1 MPYDKIDQLYD
12 ALKADGAV
20 SKDRNNFRN
29 VMLAPGKDGYQ
40 NRKRLFDALKADG
53 AVDSNSYEEFAQRL
67 GLHAVKPAER
77 KVQQTATPMTAAER
91 EEFVQGAHEIAQQA
105 QGAQRRMRNVVD
117 YAKGNTGLHAKPVK
131 LGQNKNVVERA
142 AVDPVTGKMRKNFL
156 TETGAEYENRKTAD
170 LEQNAI
176 DDYKERVLHPIE
188 SELNDAYAERDRLA
202 KMASGRGEA
211 LDNTMPA
218 VAFGAGQAM
227 TSGSIHRMSD
237 EEYRQWQAATA
248 ANNERI
254 KTLEAQRDKDKAGFW
269 RGFADSTTDPNTWLF
284 GIPGLADT
292 APLYAT
298 AQKVKNGQRLT
309 ESEKA
314 LLDNT
319 IANRQAHGKYD
330 GERGFLYRAGQ
341 ISAQALPFVA
351 EFLATGGFSG
361 IADIGAKAGSRAA
374 AKYGTNAASKWLIKN
389 TGVLAGDVAA
399 GWAMANTTGAAK
411 TATDVFK
418 RNMGQVSV
426 DGSGAYKLEDGKSI
440 GRSLWEGEAAQTLE
454 YYTERLGEHLQIGN
468 WLAKGAEKL
477 GLSKLSK
484 AINYMNTNKWLEK
497 GGVQD
502 YPSEVFEEEAN
513 IVLNAMLAGDNSISD
528 LWDGKT
534 QADIWGGMALSVG
547 MMNVPKYAGTGYQT
561 AQYYRYKH
569 ATDKAARV
577 AGYQIAPEKWKPLQE
592 TIDGTT
598 NDNMADVVSG
608 IMSDTELR
616 SEDKKA
622 AADYAYNLLKMRGY
636 NMGLMNAT
644 KDEVDSGDQ
653 ADHSA
658 DESFTQGYN
667 SEGSALTDAK
677 TAYELQHQKI
687 AEKYGE
693 DTIAYADDNPVW
705 YLHQL
710 KEQGADEETQADFLA
725 YINAKSAFDGVI
737 QRAQDDLD
745 DRITESSAMIDSRMH
760 RQDGAIHPATMKY
773 KDRKVYVVSGNVV
786 MSDDGTMVDSSQSD
800 DTLIIRDAETGE
812 LEFSDPA
819 SILSVDE
826 TIDPEEEKAAAAEA
840 ITQTFGKERAD
851 QIDGVLSMQQ
861 GDTYNIVDDEG
872 KPHTVQVVQNNGDG
886 SLAVTLDDAQE
897 AIPMTAEQLQTW
909 ADNANVQRVRQQ
921 EEEAATAL
929 HPAKPE
935 AETENGLPTYSI
947 NDEIT
952 LRGEDGLPV
961 RGSVGAEENADGLI
975 EVYTESP
982 VNGKRV
988 NMFTREELD
997 SMLMQYNGEDV
1008 DAGGEVGET
1017 GTAESP
1023 QANTDERSLQ
1033 EGVENAA
1040 QTVAPM
1046 PMTGEGEDAEPDFS
1060 RVAPARAHTYIYNE
1074 AGLNRNEG
1082 DAFVAANLKE
1092 AQKALEKAKKGEP
1105 KMGTSIAKYK
1115 KEQAAYQQIVD
1126 GAQRTVDYWNG
1137 VKAEQDKIVAEESR
1151 MRAEQQAA
1159 ETRQAIGAELQR
1171 KEEEARKATEQ
1182 AEVGTHNVAPAIKEK
1197 WDAVPK
1203 VEGAANEIVLPNGEK
1218 VAGHYVLV
1226 ESGAASPSHNATNE
1240 FTKTEGFPIDENG
1253 QSVNDRDYE
1262 RDKDAQRITREIAG
1276 NYDSRALQSPVVVS
1290 KDGIVLSGNGRTMA
1304 GELAAANNTDGA
1316 YIEHLQKYP
1325 QQYGF
1330 TPEQVQGM
1338 EHPRVLFVPDADMP
1352 YTAETFAKYN
1362 QQEMKGQSKT
1372 EHAVKLGKVVDDAT
1386 FNRIIRLMNQ
1396 YDTLG
1401 DFYADSKATHDAIG
1415 ELQTAGVV
1423 APAQVAE
1430 MFDGDG
1436 ISAQGREM
1444 LENMLIGK
1452 AFESNPDAVRQITAF
1467 KSMRQSVITA
1477 LAEISNNK
1485 ALGDGYSLEKEL
1497 ADAIALVYNA
1507 RNDKYKAGERVSE
1520 YARQGNLFQ
1529 LDDGATV
1536 ADFTNATTMMLADVL
1551 NDNRSTQLKKIL
1563 AVYNHKAAD
1572 SAAGQMDMFSGGV
1585 LTKRDI
1591 LNEVKQLINYGT
1603 EQQQTEAIGQAV
1615 ERRKADSI
1623 QQDGDTRGSG
1633 KGSGID
1639 APVNDGDYTLSD
1651 KKAENGERFYQDA
1664 NGSIDLA
1671 DIPEEVFDKIGKPKA
1686 PFRLTPSMLKHVFD
1700 RHGKE
1705 MGLSQ
1710 ADDAIDFVLDVMD
1723 NFDHVRQGAKNA
1735 IIFSIENSRNRTGRR
1750 AVTILLDSNSGEYYG
1765 IKTSGYE
1772 RIEGLNKK
1780 PLLWE
1785 KGANETSATGV
1796 APANV
1801 TTKEAQQGNGPT
1813 GSASNH
1819 STGSAS
1825 KDSKS
1830 SEIKQKYEDIFAK
1843 AERIARESEVKRKI
1857 TEAEKETD
1865 VTPTEGQKEAG
1876 NYKKGHVTVDGLDVT
1891 IEQPKGSVRRGKD
1904 ADGKEW
1910 ESEMHNTY
1918 GYIKGTEGVDGDHID
1933 IYLSE
1938 NPASGHVFVIDQV
1951 NPKTGEFDEHKV
1963 MYGFPDAESAKQA
1976 YLSNYEDGWQ
1986 GLGSITEVSK
1996 NDFKKWID
2004 SSKRKTKPF
2013 AEYAAVKTQSAN
2025 RVENKSSKDL
2035 SKSEKDVSLQS
2046 KSSEYENSRR
2056 NSQGTGRNRPK
2067 KLGENDA
2074 IGLRLESAGRESE
2087 KANGGSLGERIERE
2101 RAAAEKFAAEHGA
2114 LMSIDDLFSLGDI
2127 GPSGTESD
2135 TYFSRDGYVYK
2146 MNNLMHNPLVSDYL
2160 KRLSFHNK
2168 IFTNTPYELVGFV
2181 KSGKSLYPVVRQES
2195 VDFDRQGTKGEI
2207 SSYMQSLGFVDD
2219 GDGVFHNNEYTVK
2232 DVKPKNVFK
2241 GKDGQLYVVDAEISE
2256 NENNK
2261 ANKESKQKTG
2271 NRLVTDER
2279 YEELKKRMRSKLGQ
2293 LNMGVDPEML
2303 AIGAEMAVY
2312 HIEKGARKF
2321 GEYAMG
2327 MIADLGDAIRP
2338 YLKAF
2343 YNGARDLPEMGGLS
2357 KEMTPYDEVNLFDVA
2372 TIGTKGEELK
2382 PTLLDTAEQIS
2393 NEQTVERN
2401 MNQETKDTN
2410 ETDNIDNGT
2419 YSITKQYNKKKGTQ
2433 IWVVRSNGERT
2444 DRETYLKRKEAAKQN
2459 GDGYWSSFVKGF
2471 VFNSPEDAQSFADDV
2486 FNTQTAGNN
2495 TQKSEEIMRGGFLDK
2510 KQHSG
2515 FETLTSKDEDAG
2527 KKEVEEPSS
2536 SNHIPD
2542 ANKMVDGNNKKNLQ
2556 RSNSIKKKDVSS
2568 QVDNDLFG
2576 DLFNEIE
2583 SKTENNGK
2591 EKRTRTENQIG
2602 DDGILQGE
2610 PVGSWAAD
2618 KNQLD
2623 GNIQESRNERHG
2635 DRRISE
2641 AASQGGLVRAE
2652 RPVGRLQGLEVLKNT
2667 HNNRAE
2673 RGVDYTPK
2681 GIDARIEANIKAI
2694 ELMQQLVESGER
2706 ATPEQMSVLRQFSG
2720 WGGLGKAFNENSR
2733 DWKATETA
2741 KKLRGL
2747 LGNEAYEQANMSRNS
2762 AYYTPA
2768 HIIDALWDTARAVGF
2783 EGGRVLEGSAG
2794 IGNIIGLM
2802 PADMSERSDIH
2813 AVEVDQTTGNILS
2826 LLYPDAHVDV
2836 QGFEQTKVPNG
2847 SIDLAITNVP
2857 FVTGLRVMD
2866 TTGDGD
2872 LSKKFHDIHDFCI
2885 AKNVRKLKEG
2895 GFGIFISSN
2904 GTLDNSQKLRDWVT
2918 GDGGADIVGAFR
2930 LNNETFGGTGAT
2942 SDIIVVR
2949 KRVNGSKSTHAI
2961 DVSTSTGERTA
2972 DYDTGETRK
2981 TKGQE
2986 IPVIKHLSMS
2996 YNKYFMEHPEYM
3008 GGEMH
3013 FGFEKGNTFRPTSKA
3028 LYPTQGIDQNER
3040 LAKWVKSFS
3049 EKGEDVAMTVTP
3061 QADVSIYE
3069 SLGENIKEGSMLLDS
3084 KGKLCVAQFGKTIPL
3099 AVNGNKV
3106 KGRSKEE
3113 CFADYSNIKQA
3124 LEDVLS
3130 YEAEHEDDANL
3141 RPLLEKLN
3149 VAYDHF
3155 VNTYGR
3161 LHKNTSISFLRND
3174 VDYPNIL
3181 ALETFSES
3189 ADKQGNRVQNYG
3201 KAEIFE
3207 KRVVEKEKLP
3217 EPKTINDGIIASI
3230 YQFGRVDVTYLSGKL
3245 GMNEDDIKKDII
3257 SKGLGFENPNSKQ
3270 IEVSYE
3276 YLSGN
3281 VREKLRQALASNE
3294 HGEYDANIK
3303 ALEKVVPMNIPAHL
3317 IDFTLGSSWITPKLY
3332 EDYVKEHTDIDVTL
3346 TNVGGTWFMKAPK
3359 WVNEE
3364 KNRAMGIKSDMLHK
3378 TIMGTSLIEAAIQN
3392 KTITVSETRKKRNG
3406 ETETITDK
3414 DATAAC
3420 ASKIDEIRQEF
3431 KEWARG
3437 KMQANEEMSQKMEHA
3452 YNDMF
3457 NNYVPKAIPDDFVP
3471 EYFGGANHRIKL
3483 RPHQGKAVVR
3493 GTTQPLLLAHEVGT
3507 GKTFTLISTAM
3518 EMRRLGTARKPMIV
3532 VQNATVGQFVASA
3545 KELYPG
3551 AKVLTLEDKDHT
3563 ADGRRNFY
3571 AKIKYND
3578 WDMIVVPQSVFE
3590 RIPDSEERQMAFI
3603 QDKIEEKMLV
3613 LEQMKVADQDEN
3625 SVIARQAQREIDKM
3639 QEQLAALT
3647 DAISDK
3653 RKGKDE
3659 KKSAISRQNAEVKAR
3674 EMLDRATDDVENF
3687 DDMGIDAILV
3697 DEAHE
3702 YKHLGF
3708 ATAMQRGVKGV
3719 DPSFSKKAQGV
3730 YLKAQ
3735 AVLEKN
3741 NGRNVVFATGTPIS
3755 NTAAE
3760 IWTFMRYLMPADTMK
3775 DYGIYYFDDFVRNFG
3790 NLQQMLEFTTSGKFK
3805 ENNRFAGY
3813 VNLPE
3818 LVRIWSGI
3826 TDTVRTDDQKA
3837 LKDKIPDMEGDKAQD
3852 IYLPQTKAL
3861 RSVMKYVKHQ
3871 LSKYEDMSGKEKKE
3885 NSHIP
3890 LTMYGIAKA
3899 AAVDARLVVADA
3911 QDDSNSKTNEA
3922 VRQTLRSLEETK
3934 AYKGT
3939 VALFADNYQNKKSG
3953 FNLYED
3959 IKEKLIAQ
3967 GVPAEQIVIMKSG
3980 MSVKKKL
3987 AIFDKVNNGDVR
3999 VIMGSTFTL
4008 GTGVNIQER
4017 LHTLI
4022 HIDAPNRPM
4031 DYTQRN
4037 GRILRQ
4043 GNIHKDMDKPVRV
4056 LRFGVE
4062 DSLDVTAYQRLKTK
4076 GAIAD
4081 SIMNGQ
4087 QMMAN
4092 SMENRVLEE
4101 DEDVFGDTVAQLS
4114 GSEYA
4119 MLKNQAE
4126 KDVRKYEAKKK
4137 QWEADQTYVHHQ
4149 IPKLE
4154 GQIRE
4159 EQKRFENNRKYLD
4172 IVTSTFDKASVLNIA
4187 IGKQKFTGTDEM
4199 SDFIKDYNK
4208 QIKGVEDELRNSMMS
4223 NKQIRK
4229 LTINFGNIPFEVKTV
4244 ITSEVQEN
4252 NGTLFS
4258 GTRRAMTYSCPTLGI
4273 DDAPV
4278 KQSLLRNALED
4289 IAENVITGNDFRER
4303 IESTENALER
4313 DQNALAQVK
4322 ERDGKPFEFGAE
4334 LEKSKERL
4342 EEYSELMKQE
4352 MEEKEKKYA
4361 EIDAGVDAA
4370 DDVVV
4375 AEEDEENVD
4384 DENLYREADDDTAD
4398 YDFISIIPSVYT
4410 NKQREAYDLRQ
4421 RRRIQ
4426 DTARETAAKLGLGD
4440 KITIMETTDGLTGRK
4455 ARAKGWF
4462 DTETG
4467 KIVIVLAN
4475 HRNSEDVMQTILHE
4489 GVAHYGLRQLF
4500 GSHFDTFLDNVFQNA
4515 DEEVRRT
4522 IVEMTANNGWDFRT
4536 ATEEYLAKLAENTD
4550 FERAMQQ
4557 GWWQRIKQ
4565 LFLNMLHKIGF
4576 DGFTGVE
4583 LSDNELRYIL
4593 WRSYEN
4599 LTEPGHYRSILGQ
4612 AADIDMQSRL
4622 KVGNYEKKE
4631 FQQAGKA
4638 AESRALFRSGEE
4650 RDRAMVRDEYNRM
4663 LDETSHKFTEA
4674 WTDSMVSLKKLQD
4687 AIAKSTGNKIE
4698 DWENAY
4704 MAENAMS
4711 STSQAEI
4718 NTYKATFFKDLVDA
4732 VNKLADES
4740 SYEDVVKYVMA
4751 KHGLER
4757 NEKMAERD
4765 FNAYIKENP
4774 NGTKTI
4780 DYFRNRDYSGL
4791 TALTDTNDVVDAEMM
4806 AAQMVEDFEEHHNVA
4821 ELWQAVNAATKATLV
4836 KSYESGLIKKPE
4848 YEHIRDMFDYYVPLR
4863 GFDETTGDEVYNYF
4877 GGAHGAFNA
4886 PIKAAKGRKSLADDP
4901 FATIGNMAESAIM
4914 QGNRNKMK
4922 QKFLNL
4928 VLNHPSDAVSVNELY
4943 LKYDAVSK
4951 EWNPVFADN
4960 ILPDDDAD
4968 TVEKKISDFNERM
4981 EQLVE
4986 QDAGNYKRGRDAV
4999 DIPYRVLGRQLNE
5012 HQVHVKKNGRDY
5024 VLTING
5030 NPEAAQALN
5039 GQTNPDSTQNP
5050 FYKAFKGIKNF
5061 MAAMFTQ
5068 KNPAFLLGNLS
5079 RDAFYANSMVWV
5091 KEGAN
5096 YAISYNRNW
5105 GKALAHL
5112 GKLIYKQKTGTLD
5125 RRNPLENMFYQFIM
5139 HGGETG
5145 YTFMNSVDDYKDT
5158 IAKMIKESRR
5168 SGWTPKTWIKFL
5180 DNQIDYLGRWAEDAS
5195 RFAAYMTSREM
5206 GRSVERSVWDA
5217 KEITVNFN
5225 KKGAGAKAAGRW
5237 EKGNRLNVLQ
5247 AWTAQSAN
5255 ELYIFWNAGVQGLS
5269 NIARA
5274 GKAHPGKLTAMAMTY
5289 FAAGTLLPML
5299 QSAIASAMGGDDDE
5313 YYNLPEWVRRSNLC
5327 IYTPN
5332 GWVTIPL
5339 PIELRAFYG
5348 LGELLQGQM
5357 SDATNYHSDELTT
5370 KALEQV
5376 SQLLP
5381 IDFMEGG
5388 GGTMAFVPSYAKPF
5402 VENAVNKDWTG
5413 IPIYKKSDYN
5423 KNMPEWTKA
5432 YKSTSPELVAL
5443 ARQLNEI
5450 SGGDKYTKGKID
5462 VNPAE
5467 IEHLFEGY
5475 LGGLGSFVNQTK
5487 KTMMMPFNPNLREMR
5502 NVPIANKFF
5511 KAADERTKDRRITE
5525 EYYRYLDE
5533 YEKTAQKVSGYT
5545 REAKNGIAEYAEK
5558 IDFLFNSPEYERYQI
5573 VKGYKSS
5580 IDKIGQSL
5588 KAAPDDETRAEL
5600 EGAIAEIRKE
5610 AVDVLR
5616 ATEQ

>member
-20 SKDRNNFRN
+20 SKDRKNFRN

-67 GLHAVKPAER
+67 GLHAVKPAGQ
-77 KVQQTATPMTAAER
+77 KAPHAGTPMTGAER
-91 EEFVQGAHEIAQQA
+91 EEFAQGAQGIMQQA
-105 QGAQRRMRNVVD
+105 QGAEHRARNAAD
-117 YAKGNTGLHAKPVK
+117 YAKGNTGLHVKPVAI
-131 LGQNKNVVERA
+131 GRNKKVVERTA
-142 AVDPVTGKMRKNFL
+142 FNPTTGKMGKTYL
-156 TETGAEYENRKTAD
+156 TETGAEHENRGTAD
-170 LEQNAI
+170 LEQNAV
-176 DDYKERVLHPIE
+176 DDYEERVLHPVE

-202 KMASGRGEA
+202 KMASERGET
-211 LDNTMPA
+211 LDNAMPV

-292 APLYAT
+292 ATLYAT
-298 AQKVKNGQRLT
+298 AQKVKKGQPLT

-314 LLDNT
+314 MLDNT
-319 IANRQAHGKYD
+319 IANQQAHGRYD

-351 EFLATGGFSG
+351 EFLATSGYSG
-361 IADIGAKAGSRAA
+361 IANVGANLGSKAA
-374 AKYGTNAASKWLIKN
+374 AKYGTNAASKWLLKN

-411 TATDVFK
+411 TATDVLNRK
-418 RNMGQVSV
+418 MGQVSV
-426 DGSGAYKLEDGKSI
+426 DKNGNYKFEGGKDL
-440 GRSLWEGEAAQTLE
+440 GQSLWEGEAAQTLE

-468 WLAKGAEKL
+468 WLTKGAEKL

-484 AINYMNTNKWLEK
+484 AINYMSTNKWLEK

-513 IVLNAMLAGDNSISD
+513 IVLNAMLVGDNSISD
-528 LWDGKT
+528 LWDEKT

-569 ATDKAARV
+569 ATDKAAKV
-577 AGYQIAPEKWKPLQE
+577 ASYQMDTEKWKSLQAD
-592 TIDGTT
+592 IDGAT

-608 IMSDTELR
+608 IMSDAELQP
-616 SEDKKA
+616 EEKKA

-636 NMGLMNAT
+636 NMGLMNAA
-644 KDEVDSGDQ
+644 KDEAESGEP

-658 DESFTQGYN
+658 DESFNQGYN
-667 SEGSALTDAK
+667 SEGTALTDAK
-677 TAYELQHQKI
+677 TAYELQQQKI

-693 DTIAYADDNPVW
+693 DAAAYADDNPVG

-710 KEQGADEETQADFLA
+710 KEQGADEEVQGDFLA

-745 DRITESSAMIDSRMH
+745 DRITESDAMIDSRMH

-786 MSDDGTMVDSSQSD
+786 MSDDGTMVDNTQSD

-851 QIDGVLSMQQ
+851 QIDGVLPMLQ

-886 SLAVTLDDAQE
+886 SLAVMPDGAQE
-897 AIPMTAEQLQTW
+897 AVPMTAEQLQAW

-921 EEEAATAL
+921 EEKAVAAL
-929 HPAKPE
+929 QPATT
-935 AETENGLPTYSI
+935 ETETGNGQPTYSI

-982 VNGKRV
+982 IKGKKV
-988 NMFTREELD
+988 NMFTRDELD
-997 SMLMQYNGEDV
+997 GMLLQHNGEDV
-1008 DAGGEVGET
+1008 NAGMGVAGVVERPQEGAQESAPENAGKSALQDRT
-1017 GTAESP
+1017 TAE
-1023 QANTDERSLQ
+1023 
-1033 EGVENAA
+1033 
-1040 QTVAPM
+1040 PM
-1046 PMTGEGEDAEPDFS
+1046 PMIGEGEDAEPDFS
-1060 RVAPARAHTYIYNE
+1060 RVDPARAHTYIYNE
-1074 AGLNRNEG
+1074 AGLDREEGNE
-1082 DAFVAANLKE
+1082 FVAANLKE
-1092 AQKALEKAKKGEP
+1092 AQKALDKAKKGEP
-1105 KMGTSIAKYK
+1105 KMGTSIAKYR
-1115 KEQAAYQQIVD
+1115 KEQAAYGQIV
-1126 GAQRTVDYWNG
+1126 GEAQKVVDYWNG

-1151 MRAEQQAA
+1151 VRAEQQAEDTRKAVEA
-1159 ETRQAIGAELQR
+1159 EWQR
-1171 KEEEARKATEQ
+1171 KEAEAQKAAEQ

-1197 WDAVPK
+1197 WDAARK
-1203 VEGAANEIVLPNGEK
+1203 IEGAANEIVLPNGEK
-1218 VAGHYVLV
+1218 VAGRYVLV

-1262 RDKDAQRITREIAG
+1262 RDKDAQRITRNIASD
-1276 NYDSRALQSPVVVS
+1276 YDSRAMQSPVVVS
-1290 KDGIVLSGNGRTMA
+1290 RDGVVLSGNGRTMA
-1304 GELAAANNTDGA
+1304 GELAATNNTDGA

-1497 ADAIALVYNA
+1497 ADAISLVYNA

-1563 AVYNHKAAD
+1563 AVYNHNAAD

-1603 EQQQTEAIGQAV
+1603 EQQTEAIGQAV
-1615 ERRKADSI
+1615 ERRKAESI

-1633 KGSGID
+1633 EESRID
-1639 APVNDGDYTLSD
+1639 APANDGDYTLSD

-1735 IIFSIENSRNRTGRR
+1735 IIFSIENGRSRTGRR

-1857 TEAEKETD
+1857 TEAEKEAD
-1865 VTPTEGQKEAG
+1865 VNPTEAQKEAG

-1933 IYLSE
+1933 IFLSD
-1938 NPASGHVFVIDQV
+1938 NPASGHVFVVDQV

-1963 MYGFPDAESAKQA
+1963 MYGFDSAEEAKQA
-1976 YLSNYEDGWQ
+1976 YLSNYEKGWK
-1986 GLGSITEVSK
+1986 GLGDITEVTK
-1996 NDFKKWID
+1996 EKFKKWVD

-2013 AEYAAVKTQSAN
+2013 AEYRNVKGTSDVNEAATASQRTERTGGKQA
-2025 RVENKSSKDL
+2025 EQKS
-2035 SKSEKDVSLQS
+2035 
-2046 KSSEYENSRR
+2046 
-2056 NSQGTGRNRPK
+2056 
-2067 KLGENDA
+2067 
-2074 IGLRLESAGRESE
+2074 
-2087 KANGGSLGERIERE
+2087 
-2101 RAAAEKFAAEHGA
+2101 
-2114 LMSIDDLFSLGDI
+2114 
-2127 GPSGTESD
+2127 PS
-2135 TYFSRDGYVYK
+2135 
-2146 MNNLMHNPLVSDYL
+2146 
-2160 KRLSFHNK
+2160 
-2168 IFTNTPYELVGFV
+2168 
-2181 KSGKSLYPVVRQES
+2181 
-2195 VDFDRQGTKGEI
+2195 
-2207 SSYMQSLGFVDD
+2207 
-2219 GDGVFHNNEYTVK
+2219 
-2232 DVKPKNVFK
+2232 
-2241 GKDGQLYVVDAEISE
+2241 
-2256 NENNK
+2256 
-2261 ANKESKQKTG
+2261 G

-2279 YEELKKRMRSKLGQ
+2279 ADEIRKRLRAKLLGQ
-2293 LNMGVDPEML
+2293 VNMGIDPEIL
-2303 AIGAEMAVY
+2303 ALGTELAVY

-2321 GEYAMG
+2321 VDYAKAMIEYMGEEV
-2327 MIADLGDAIRP
+2327 RP

-2343 YNGARDLPEMGGLS
+2343 YNGARDLPEMEELANEMSSYDDVHAFNVAVIG
-2357 KEMTPYDEVNLFDVA
+2357 KE
-2372 TIGTKGEELK
+2372 GEEVK
-2382 PTLLDTAEQIS
+2382 PTVFDTAEQIS
-2393 NEQTVERN
+2393 KETTVERN
-2401 MNQETKDTN
+2401 AQEDAKNTIKTAD
-2410 ETDNIDNGT
+2410 IDNDV
-2419 YSITKQYNKKKGTQ
+2419 YSITKQHNSKRDVD
-2433 IWVVRSNGERT
+2433 IWVVRGKERT
-2444 DRETYLKRKEAAKQN
+2444 DKDVYTQRKQIAKEH
-2459 GDGYWSSFVKGF
+2459 GGYYSSFRGVNGF
-2471 VFNSPEDAQSFADDV
+2471 VFNTPEGAQNFANEA
-2486 FNTQTAGNN
+2486 FNMKANEN
-2495 TQKSEEIMRGGFLDK
+2495 YAQKTKEIMHGDSESRTAAPRKIDVTGLLGELNAKGEAKLSD
-2510 KQHSG
+2510 H
-2515 FETLTSKDEDAG
+2515 
-2527 KKEVEEPSS
+2527 EEP
-2536 SNHIPD
+2536 IMVE
-2542 ANKMVDGNNKKNLQ
+2542 NKTNIEEKAKENRQRNSAEKKKN
-2556 RSNSIKKKDVSS
+2556 VSS
-2568 QVDNDLFG
+2568 QVENDLFG
-2576 DLFNEIE
+2576 GLFNENE
-2583 SKTENNGK
+2583 SKSQDNENDH
-2591 EKRTRTENQIG
+2591 RNQIENRKSDNG
-2602 DDGILQGE
+2602 VLQGKS
-2610 PVGSWAAD
+2610 VVDRAAD
-2618 KNQLD
+2618 LQGLD
-2623 GNIQESRNERHG
+2623 GDIQESRNERHG
-2635 DRRISE
+2635 DRELSE
-2641 AASQGGLVRAE
+2641 ATGQGGLVRAE
-2652 RPVGRLQGLEVLKNT
+2652 RSVGRLQGLEPPKNIR
-2667 HNNRAE
+2667 NNHTE
-2673 RGVDYTPK
+2673 RGVDHTPK
-2681 GIDARIEANIKAI
+2681 GLDARIDANIRAI
-2694 ELMQQLVESGER
+2694 ELMQQLMESGER
-2706 ATPEQMSVLRQFSG
+2706 ATPEQMSILRQFSG

-2733 DWKATETA
+2733 DWKITETA

-2768 HIIDALWDTARAVGF
+2768 HIIDTLWDVTRALGF
-2783 EGGRVLEGSAG
+2783 KGGRILEGSAG

-2802 PADMSERSDIH
+2802 PADISERSDIH
-2813 AVEVDQTTGNILS
+2813 AIEVDQTTGNILS

-2836 QGFEQTKVPNG
+2836 QGFEQTKIPNG

-2866 TTGDGD
+2866 ITGDND

-2885 AKNVRKLKEG
+2885 AKNIRKLRDG
-2895 GFGIFISSN
+2895 GIGVFITSN
-2904 GTLDNSQKLRDWVT
+2904 GTLDNSVKLREWIT
-2918 GDGGADIVGAFR
+2918 GDGNTDVIGAFR
-2930 LNNETFGGTGAT
+2930 LNNETFGGTGTT

-2949 KRVNGSKSTHAI
+2949 KRVNGSKGSRAI

-2981 TKGQE
+2981 IKGQE
-2986 IPVIKHLSMS
+2986 VPVVKHLSMT
-2996 YNKYFMEHPEYM
+2996 YNKYFMEHPENM

-3028 LYPTQGIDQNER
+3028 LYPAQGINQNER
-3040 LAKWVKSFS
+3040 LAAWAKSFA
-3049 EKGEDVAMTVTP
+3049 KMKEDVAIGTIS
-3061 QADVSIYE
+3061 QANRSMYE
-3069 SLGENIKEGSMLLDS
+3069 TLGENIKEGSMLLDS
-3084 KGKLCVAQFGKTIPL
+3084 KGKLCMAQFGKAIPL

-3106 KGRSKEE
+3106 KGHTKEE

-3124 LEDVLS
+3124 VADVLS
-3130 YEAEHEDDANL
+3130 YEMEHEDDADL
-3141 RPLLEKLN
+3141 QLQLDRLN
-3149 VAYDHF
+3149 GAYDHF
-3155 VNTYGR
+3155 INAYGH
-3161 LHKNTSISFLRND
+3161 LHRNPSISFLRND

-3189 ADKQGNRVQNYG
+3189 GDKHGNRVQNYG
-3201 KAEIFE
+3201 KAEIFK
-3207 KRVVEKEKLP
+3207 KRVVEKEKQP
-3217 EPKTINDGIIASI
+3217 EPKTIKDGIIASL
-3230 YQFGRVDVTYLSGKL
+3230 YQFGRVDTLYISGKL
-3245 GMNEDDIKKDII
+3245 NMSEDNVKK
-3257 SKGLGFENPNSKQ
+3257 SVVSEGLGFENPDSKQ
-3270 IEVSYE
+3270 MEVSYE

-3281 VREKLRQALASNE
+3281 VREKLQQAQANNE

-3303 ALEKVVPMNIPAHL
+3303 ALEKVIPMNIPAHL
-3317 IDFTLGSSWITPKLY
+3317 IDFTLGSSWIAPKLY

-3346 TNVGGTWFMKAPK
+3346 INAGGTWFMKTPS

-3364 KNRAMGIKSDMLHK
+3364 KNRAMGIKSEVLHK

-3392 KTITVSETRKKRNG
+3392 KTITVSETRKKWNG

-3420 ASKIDEIRQEF
+3420 ASKIDEIRQDF

-3437 KMQANEEMSQKMEHA
+3437 RMQADEDMSQKMERI

-3457 NNYVPKAIPDDFVP
+3457 NNYVPKTIPDEFVP

-3518 EMRRLGTARKPMIV
+3518 EMRRLGTAHKPMIV

-3613 LEQMKVADQDEN
+3613 LEQMKDADPDETN
-3625 SVIARQAQREIDKM
+3625 VVTRQAQKEIDKM
-3639 QEQLAALT
+3639 QEQLATLT

-3653 RKGKDE
+3653 RKDKDE
-3659 KKSAISRQNAEVKAR
+3659 KKAAISRQNAEVKAR

-3741 NGRNVVFATGTPIS
+3741 NGRNVIFATGTPIS

-3760 IWTFMRYLMPADTMK
+3760 IWTFMRYLMSADTMK

-3818 LVRIWSGI
+3818 LVRIWSGVA
-3826 TDTVRTDDQKA
+3826 DTVRTDDQKA
-3837 LKDKIPDMEGDKAQD
+3837 LKDKIPEMEGGKAQD

-3861 RSVMKYVKHQ
+3861 RSVMKYVKLQ
-3871 LSKYEDMSGKEKKE
+3871 LSEYENMSGKEKKE

-3899 AAVDARLVVADA
+3899 AAVDARLVVSDA
-3911 QDDSNSKTNEA
+3911 KDDTHSKTNEA

-3934 AYKGT
+3934 EYKGT

-3959 IKEKLIAQ
+3959 IKKKLVAQ
-3967 GVPAEQIVIMKSG
+3967 GVPVDEIVIMKSG

-3987 AIFDKVNNGDVR
+3987 AIFDKVNNGEVR

-4043 GNIHKDMDKPVRV
+4043 GNLHKDMNKPVRV

-4137 QWEADQTYVHHQ
+4137 QWEADQTYVHYQ
-4149 IPKLE
+4149 IPRLE

-4159 EQKRFENNRKYLD
+4159 ERKRLEDNRKYLD
-4172 IVTSTFDKASVLNIA
+4172 VIASTFGKTSVLDIT
-4187 IGKQKFTGTDEM
+4187 IGKQRFTGVEGM

-4208 QIKGVEDELRNSMMS
+4208 QIKGVEDELRNRMMN

-4229 LTINFGNIPFEVKTV
+4229 LSISFGDIPFEVKTT

-4252 NGTLFS
+4252 NGTLYS
-4258 GTRRAMTYSCPTLGI
+4258 GTRRAMTYSCPILGI

-4289 IAENVITGNDFRER
+4289 IAENVITGNDFREQL
-4303 IESTENALER
+4303 EATENALDR
-4313 DQNALAQVK
+4313 DRKALAQVK
-4322 ERDGKPFEFGAE
+4322 ERDGKPFEFTNE
-4334 LEKSKERL
+4334 LEKSKEHF

-4361 EIDAGVDAA
+4361 EIDA
-4370 DDVVV
+4370 DVNVANDVTV
-4375 AEEDEENVD
+4375 AEEDEDNVD
-4384 DENLYREADDDTAD
+4384 DENRYREVGDMGDGVLELATVSDT
-4398 YDFISIIPSVYT
+4398 YT
-4410 NKQREAYDLRQ
+4410 DKQREEYDLRQ

-4426 DTARETAAKLGLGD
+4426 DAARETASKLGIGD
-4440 KITIMETTDGLTGRK
+4440 RVTMMETADRLTGRRAK
-4455 ARAKGWF
+4455 AKGWF

-4467 KIVIVLAN
+4467 KIVVVLGN
-4475 HRNSEDVMQTILHE
+4475 HRNREDVMQTILHE

-4500 GSHFDTFLDNVFQNA
+4500 GPHFGTFLDNVLLNA
-4515 DEEVRRT
+4515 DEDVRRA
-4522 IVEMTANNGWDFRT
+4522 IVEMAAKYGWDFRT
-4536 ATEEYLAKLAENTD
+4536 ATEEYLAGLAENTD
-4550 FERAMQQ
+4550 FERAMDR
-4557 GWWQRIKQ
+4557 GWFNRIKD
-4565 LFLNMLHKIGF
+4565 LFLKMLHKIGF
-4576 DGFTGVE
+4576 EGFTGVD

-4599 LTEPGHYRSILGQ
+4599 LTEPGRYRSILGE
-4612 AADIDMQSRL
+4612 AADVDMQSRL
-4622 KVGNYEKKE
+4622 KVGNYQV
-4631 FQQAGKA
+4631 QQTGDGDLAAEPAPIGNGVFGPIYDQFRGKA
-4638 AESRALFRSGEE
+4638 KEAIGFLTRKKAGEAVGALHHKDIGDIDLVWGNGKAGLAHILSKHPNVLDGIQDFINEMEVVQSSENRIVIESDSHRAVISKMLGQEKTPQWLLTAYAKKNATGGSSDIDPEPNQGKQNGTAPLQGNSSSAKIGNVLESSKEPDEKVLFRSGEE
-4650 RDRAMVRDEYNRM
+4650 RDRAMARDEYNRM
-4663 LDETSHKFTEA
+4663 LNETSHKFTEA
-4674 WTDSMVSLKKLQD
+4674 WTDSMISLKKLQD
-4687 AIAKSTGNKIE
+4687 AIAKASEGKIE

-4718 NTYKATFFKDLVDA
+4718 NAYKTTFFKDLVDA
-4732 VNKLADES
+4732 VNKLAGES

-4757 NEKMAERD
+4757 NEKMAARD
-4765 FNAYIKENP
+4765 FNAYIKEHP
-4774 NGTKTI
+4774 EGTKTI

-4791 TALTDTNDVVDAEMM
+4791 TALTETDNVVDAEMV
-4806 AAQMVEDFEEHHNVA
+4806 AEQMVKGFEGSHNVTG
-4821 ELWQAVNAATKATLV
+4821 LWQAINAATKATLT
-4836 KSYESGLIKKPE
+4836 KSYESGMIKKPE

-4877 GGAHGAFNA
+4877 GGGHGIFNA
-4886 PIKAAKGRKSLADDP
+4886 PVKAAKGRRSLADDP

-4943 LKYDAVSK
+4943 LKYDAVNK
-4951 EWNPVFADN
+4951 EWIPVFADN

-4968 TVEKKISDFNERM
+4968 TVERKISDFNERM

-4986 QDAGNYKRGRDAV
+4986 HDAGNYKRGRDAV
-4999 DIPYRVLGRQLNE
+4999 DMPYRVLGRQLNE

-5050 FYKAFKGIKNF
+5050 FYKAFKATKNF

-5079 RDAFYANSMVWV
+5079 RDAFYANSMIWV

-5096 YAISYNRNW
+5096 YALTYNKNW
-5105 GKALAHL
+5105 GQALIHL
-5112 GKLIYKQKTGTLD
+5112 GKLIYKQKNGTLD
-5125 RRNPLENMFYQFIM
+5125 RNNPIEELFYQFIM

-5145 YTFMNSVDDYKDT
+5145 YTFMNSVEDYKDT
-5158 IAKMIKESRR
+5158 IAKMVKESRR
-5168 SGWTPKTWIKFL
+5168 SGWNPKTWIKFL
-5180 DNQIDYLGRWAEDAS
+5180 DNQIDYLGRWAEDTS

-5225 KKGAGAKAAGRW
+5225 KKGAGANAAGRW

-5289 FAAGTLLPML
+5289 FTAGTLLPML

-5357 SDATNYHSDELTT
+5357 SDATNYHSDELTA

-5388 GGTMAFVPSYAKPF
+5388 GGMMAFVPSYAKPF
-5402 VENAVNKDWTG
+5402 VENAANKDWTG
-5413 IPIYKKSDYN
+5413 VPIYKKSDYN

-5432 YKSTSPELVAL
+5432 YKGTSPELVAL
-5443 ARQLNEI
+5443 ARRLNEI

-5487 KTMMMPFNPNLREMR
+5487 KTMMMPFDPNLREMR

-5511 KAADERTKDRRITE
+5511 KAADERTKDRRVTE
-5525 EYYRYLDE
+5525 EYFRYVDE
-5533 YEKTAQKVSGYT
+5533 YDKTAQKVSGYT
-5545 REAKNGIAEYAEK
+5545 REAKRGIVEYAEK

-5573 VKGYKSS
+5573 LKGYKSS
-5580 IDKIGQSL
+5580 IDKIGQAL
-5588 KAAPDDETRAEL
+5588 KDAPDDETRTEL
-5600 EGAIAEIRKE
+5600 EDAISEIRKE

>member
-20 SKDRNNFRN
+20 SKDRKNFRN

-67 GLHAVKPAER
+67 GLHAVKPAGQ
-77 KVQQTATPMTAAER
+77 KAPHAGTPMTAAER
-91 EEFVQGAHEIAQQA
+91 EEFA
-105 QGAQRRMRNVVD
+105 QGAQGIMQQAQVAEHRARNAAD
-117 YAKGNTGLHAKPVK
+117 YAKGNTGLHVKPVAI
-131 LGQNKNVVERA
+131 GRNKKVVERTA
-142 AVDPVTGKMRKNFL
+142 FNPTTGKIGKTYL
-156 TETGAEYENRKTAD
+156 TETGSEHENRGTAD
-170 LEQNAI
+170 LEQNAV
-176 DDYKERVLHPIE
+176 DDYEERVLHPVE
-188 SELNDAYAERDRLA
+188 SELNNAYAERDRLA
-202 KMASGRGEA
+202 KMASERGET
-211 LDNTMPA
+211 LDNAMPA

-292 APLYAT
+292 ATLYAT
-298 AQKVKNGQRLT
+298 AQKVKKGQPLT

-314 LLDNT
+314 MLDNT
-319 IANRQAHGKYD
+319 IANQQAHGKYD

-351 EFLATGGFSG
+351 EFLATSGYSG
-361 IADIGAKAGSRAA
+361 IANVGSNFGSKAA
-374 AKYGTNAASKWLIKN
+374 AKYGTNAASKWLLKN

-411 TATDVFK
+411 TATDVLNRK
-418 RNMGQVSV
+418 MGQVSV
-426 DGSGAYKLEDGKSI
+426 DKNENYKFEGDKGLGQ
-440 GRSLWEGEAAQTLE
+440 SLWEGEAAQTLE

-484 AINYMNTNKWLEK
+484 AINYMSTNKWLEK

-513 IVLNAMLAGDNSISD
+513 IVLNAMLVGDNSISD

-569 ATDKAARV
+569 ATDKAAKV
-577 AGYQIAPEKWKPLQE
+577 ASYQMDSEKWKSLQAD
-592 TIDGTT
+592 IDGAT

-608 IMSDTELR
+608 IMSDAELQP
-616 SEDKKA
+616 EEKKA

-636 NMGLMNAT
+636 NMGLMNAA
-644 KDEVDSGDQ
+644 KDEADSGEP
-653 ADHSA
+653 ADHFA
-658 DESFTQGYN
+658 DESFNQGYN
-667 SEGSALTDAK
+667 AEGAALTDAK
-677 TAYELQHQKI
+677 TAYELQQQKI

-693 DTIAYADDNPVW
+693 DAIAYADDNPVG

-745 DRITESSAMIDSRMH
+745 DRITESDAMIDSRMH

-786 MSDDGTMVDSSQSD
+786 MSDDGTMVDNTQSD

-851 QIDGVLSMQQ
+851 QIDGVLPMLQ

-886 SLAVTLDDAQE
+886 SLAVMLDGARE
-897 AIPMTAEQLQTW
+897 AVPMTAEQLQAW

-921 EEEAATAL
+921 EEEAVAALQPATT
-929 HPAKPE
+929 
-935 AETENGLPTYSI
+935 ETETGNGRPTYSI

-982 VNGKRV
+982 IKGKKV
-988 NMFTREELD
+988 NMFTRGELD
-997 SMLMQYNGEDV
+997 GMLLQHNGEDV
-1008 DAGGEVGET
+1008 NAGMGVAGDAGVVERPQEDAQESAPANAGKSALQDGT
-1017 GTAESP
+1017 TAE
-1023 QANTDERSLQ
+1023 
-1033 EGVENAA
+1033 
-1040 QTVAPM
+1040 PM
-1046 PMTGEGEDAEPDFS
+1046 PMIGEGEDAEPDFS
-1060 RVAPARAHTYIYNE
+1060 RVDPARAHTYIYNE
-1074 AGLNRNEG
+1074 AGLNREEGNE
-1082 DAFVAANLKE
+1082 FVAANLKE
-1092 AQKALEKAKKGEP
+1092 AQKALDKAKKGEP
-1105 KMGTSIAKYK
+1105 KMGTSIAKYR
-1115 KEQAAYQQIVD
+1115 KEQAAYGQIV
-1126 GAQRTVDYWNG
+1126 GEAQKVVDYWTS

-1151 MRAEQQAA
+1151 VRAEQQAE
-1159 ETRQAIGAELQR
+1159 ETRKAVEAERQR
-1171 KEEEARKATEQ
+1171 KEAEAQKAAEQ

-1197 WDAVPK
+1197 WDAARK
-1203 VEGAANEIVLPNGEK
+1203 IEGAANEIVLPNGEK
-1218 VAGHYVLV
+1218 VAGRYVLV

-1262 RDKDAQRITREIAG
+1262 RDKDAQRITRNIASD
-1276 NYDSRALQSPVVVS
+1276 YDSRAMQSPVVVS
-1290 KDGIVLSGNGRTMA
+1290 RDGVVLSGNGRTMA

-1563 AVYNHKAAD
+1563 AVYNHNAAD

-1615 ERRKADSI
+1615 ERRKAESI

-1633 KGSGID
+1633 EESRID
-1639 APVNDGDYTLSD
+1639 APANDGDYTLSD

-1735 IIFSIENSRNRTGRR
+1735 IIFSIENGRSRTGRR

-1865 VTPTEGQKEAG
+1865 VNPTEGQKEAG

-1933 IYLSE
+1933 IFLSD
-1938 NPASGHVFVIDQV
+1938 NPASGHVFVVDQV

-1963 MYGFPDAESAKQA
+1963 MYGFDSAEEAKQA
-1976 YLSNYEDGWQ
+1976 YLSNYEKGWK
-1986 GLGSITEVSK
+1986 GLGDITEVTK
-1996 NDFKKWID
+1996 EKFKKWVD

-2013 AEYAAVKTQSAN
+2013 AEYRNVKGTSDVNEAATASQRTERTGGKQA
-2025 RVENKSSKDL
+2025 EQKS
-2035 SKSEKDVSLQS
+2035 
-2046 KSSEYENSRR
+2046 
-2056 NSQGTGRNRPK
+2056 
-2067 KLGENDA
+2067 
-2074 IGLRLESAGRESE
+2074 
-2087 KANGGSLGERIERE
+2087 
-2101 RAAAEKFAAEHGA
+2101 
-2114 LMSIDDLFSLGDI
+2114 
-2127 GPSGTESD
+2127 PS
-2135 TYFSRDGYVYK
+2135 
-2146 MNNLMHNPLVSDYL
+2146 
-2160 KRLSFHNK
+2160 
-2168 IFTNTPYELVGFV
+2168 
-2181 KSGKSLYPVVRQES
+2181 
-2195 VDFDRQGTKGEI
+2195 
-2207 SSYMQSLGFVDD
+2207 
-2219 GDGVFHNNEYTVK
+2219 
-2232 DVKPKNVFK
+2232 
-2241 GKDGQLYVVDAEISE
+2241 
-2256 NENNK
+2256 
-2261 ANKESKQKTG
+2261 G

-2279 YEELKKRMRSKLGQ
+2279 ADEIRKRLRAKLLGQ
-2293 LNMGVDPEML
+2293 VNMGIDPEIL
-2303 AIGAEMAVY
+2303 ALGTELAVY

-2321 GEYAMG
+2321 VDYAKAMIEYMGEEV
-2327 MIADLGDAIRP
+2327 RP

-2343 YNGARDLPEMGGLS
+2343 YNGARDLPEMEELANEMSSYDDVHAFNVAVIG
-2357 KEMTPYDEVNLFDVA
+2357 KE
-2372 TIGTKGEELK
+2372 GEEVK
-2382 PTLLDTAEQIS
+2382 PTVFDTAEQIS
-2393 NEQTVERN
+2393 KETTVERN
-2401 MNQETKDTN
+2401 AQEDAKNTIKTADIAN
-2410 ETDNIDNGT
+2410 DV
-2419 YSITKQYNKKKGTQ
+2419 YSITKQHNSKRDVD
-2433 IWVVRSNGERT
+2433 IWVVRGKERT
-2444 DRETYLKRKEAAKQN
+2444 DKDVYTQRKQIAKEH
-2459 GDGYWSSFVKGF
+2459 GGYYSSFRGVNGF
-2471 VFNSPEDAQSFADDV
+2471 VFNTPEGAQNFANEA
-2486 FNTQTAGNN
+2486 FNMKANEN
-2495 TQKSEEIMRGGFLDK
+2495 YAQKTKEIMHGDSESRTAAPRKIDVTGLLGELNAKGEAKLSD
-2510 KQHSG
+2510 H
-2515 FETLTSKDEDAG
+2515 
-2527 KKEVEEPSS
+2527 EEP
-2536 SNHIPD
+2536 IMVE
-2542 ANKMVDGNNKKNLQ
+2542 NKTNIEEKAKENRQRNSAEKKKN
-2556 RSNSIKKKDVSS
+2556 VSS
-2568 QVDNDLFG
+2568 QVENDLFG
-2576 DLFNEIE
+2576 GLFNENE
-2583 SKTENNGK
+2583 SKSQDNENNH
-2591 EKRTRTENQIG
+2591 RNQIENRKSDNG
-2602 DDGILQGE
+2602 VLQGKS
-2610 PVGSWAAD
+2610 VVDRAAD
-2618 KNQLD
+2618 LQGLD
-2623 GNIQESRNERHG
+2623 GDIQESRNERHG
-2635 DRRISE
+2635 DRELSE
-2641 AASQGGLVRAE
+2641 ATGQGGLVRAE
-2652 RPVGRLQGLEVLKNT
+2652 RSVGRLQGLEPPKNIR
-2667 HNNRAE
+2667 NNHTE
-2673 RGVDYTPK
+2673 RGVDHTPK
-2681 GIDARIEANIKAI
+2681 GLDARIDANIRAI
-2694 ELMQQLVESGER
+2694 ELMQQLMESGER
-2706 ATPEQMSVLRQFSG
+2706 ATPEQMSILRQFSG

-2733 DWKATETA
+2733 DWKVTETA

-2768 HIIDALWDTARAVGF
+2768 HIIDTLWDVTRALGF
-2783 EGGRVLEGSAG
+2783 KGGRILEGSAG

-2802 PADMSERSDIH
+2802 PADISERSDIH
-2813 AVEVDQTTGNILS
+2813 AIEVDQTTGNILS

-2836 QGFEQTKVPNG
+2836 QGFEQTKIPNG

-2866 TTGDGD
+2866 ITGDND

-2885 AKNVRKLKEG
+2885 AKNIRKLRDG
-2895 GFGIFISSN
+2895 GIGVFITSN
-2904 GTLDNSQKLRDWVT
+2904 GTLDNSVKLREWIT
-2918 GDGGADIVGAFR
+2918 GDGNTDVIGAFR
-2930 LNNETFGGTGAT
+2930 LNNETFGGTGTT

-2949 KRVNGSKSTHAI
+2949 KRVNGSKGSRAI

-2981 TKGQE
+2981 IKGQE
-2986 IPVIKHLSMS
+2986 VPVVKHLSMT
-2996 YNKYFMEHPEYM
+2996 YNKYFMEHPENM

-3028 LYPTQGIDQNER
+3028 LYPAQGINQNER
-3040 LAKWVKSFS
+3040 LAAWAKSFA
-3049 EKGEDVAMTVTP
+3049 KMKEDVAIGTIS
-3061 QADVSIYE
+3061 QANRSMYE
-3069 SLGENIKEGSMLLDS
+3069 TLGENIKEGSMLLDS
-3084 KGKLCVAQFGKTIPL
+3084 KGKLCMAQFGKAIPL

-3106 KGRSKEE
+3106 KGHTKEE

-3124 LEDVLS
+3124 VADVLS
-3130 YEAEHEDDANL
+3130 YEMEHEDDADL
-3141 RPLLEKLN
+3141 QLQLDRLN
-3149 VAYDHF
+3149 GAYDHF
-3155 VNTYGR
+3155 INAYGH
-3161 LHKNTSISFLRND
+3161 LHRNPSISFLRND

-3189 ADKQGNRVQNYG
+3189 GDKHGNRVQNYG
-3201 KAEIFE
+3201 KAEIFK
-3207 KRVVEKEKLP
+3207 KRVVEKEKQP
-3217 EPKTINDGIIASI
+3217 EPKTIKDGIIASL
-3230 YQFGRVDVTYLSGKL
+3230 YQFGRVDTLYISGKL
-3245 GMNEDDIKKDII
+3245 NMSEDNVKKSIV
-3257 SKGLGFENPNSKQ
+3257 SEGLGFENPDSKQ
-3270 IEVSYE
+3270 MEVSYE

-3281 VREKLRQALASNE
+3281 VREKLQQAQANNE

-3303 ALEKVVPMNIPAHL
+3303 ALEKVIPMNIPAHL
-3317 IDFTLGSSWITPKLY
+3317 IDFTLGSSWIAPKLY

-3346 TNVGGTWFMKAPK
+3346 INAGGTWFMKTPS

-3364 KNRAMGIKSDMLHK
+3364 KNRAMGIKSEVLHK

-3392 KTITVSETRKKRNG
+3392 KTITVSETRKKWNG

-3420 ASKIDEIRQEF
+3420 VSKIDEIRQDF

-3437 KMQANEEMSQKMEHA
+3437 RMQADEDMSQKMERI

-3457 NNYVPKAIPDDFVP
+3457 NNYVPKTIPDEFVP

-3518 EMRRLGTARKPMIV
+3518 EMRRLGTAHKPMIV

-3613 LEQMKVADQDEN
+3613 LEQMKDADPDGTN
-3625 SVIARQAQREIDKM
+3625 VITRQAQKEIDKM

-3653 RKGKDE
+3653 RKDKDE
-3659 KKSAISRQNAEVKAR
+3659 KKAAISRQNAEVKAR

-3741 NGRNVVFATGTPIS
+3741 NGRNVIFATGTPIS

-3760 IWTFMRYLMPADTMK
+3760 IWTFMRYLMSADTMK

-3818 LVRIWSGI
+3818 LVRIWSGVA
-3826 TDTVRTDDQKA
+3826 DTVRTDDQKV
-3837 LKDKIPDMEGDKAQD
+3837 LKDKIPEMEGGKAQD

-3861 RSVMKYVKHQ
+3861 RSVMKYVKQQ
-3871 LSKYEDMSGKEKKE
+3871 LSEYENMSGKEKKE

-3899 AAVDARLVVADA
+3899 AAVDARLVVSDA
-3911 QDDSNSKTNEA
+3911 KDDTHSKTNEA

-3934 AYKGT
+3934 EYKGT

-3959 IKEKLIAQ
+3959 IKKKLVAQ
-3967 GVPAEQIVIMKSG
+3967 GVPVDEIVIMKSG

-3987 AIFDKVNNGDVR
+3987 AIFDKVNNGEVR

-4043 GNIHKDMDKPVRV
+4043 GNLHKDMNKPVRV

-4137 QWEADQTYVHHQ
+4137 QWEADQTYVHYQ
-4149 IPKLE
+4149 IPRLE

-4159 EQKRFENNRKYLD
+4159 ERKRLEDNRKYLD
-4172 IVTSTFDKASVLNIA
+4172 VIASTFGKTSVLDIT
-4187 IGKQKFTGTDEM
+4187 IGKQRFTGVEGM

-4208 QIKGVEDELRNSMMS
+4208 QIKGVEDELRNRMMN

-4229 LTINFGNIPFEVKTV
+4229 LSISFGDIPFEVKTT

-4252 NGTLFS
+4252 NGTLYS
-4258 GTRRAMTYSCPTLGI
+4258 GTRRAMTYSCPILGI

-4289 IAENVITGNDFRER
+4289 IAENVITGNDFREQL
-4303 IESTENALER
+4303 EATENALDR
-4313 DQNALAQVK
+4313 DRNALAQVK
-4322 ERDGKPFEFGAE
+4322 ERDGKPFEFANE

-4361 EIDAGVDAA
+4361 EIDADVNVANGVT
-4370 DDVVV
+4370 V
-4375 AEEDEENVD
+4375 AEEDEDNVD
-4384 DENLYREADDDTAD
+4384 DENRYREVGDMGDGVLELATVSDT
-4398 YDFISIIPSVYT
+4398 YT
-4410 NKQREAYDLRQ
+4410 DKQREEYDLRQ

-4426 DTARETAAKLGLGD
+4426 DAARETASKLGIGD
-4440 KITIMETTDGLTGRK
+4440 RVTMMETADGLTGRRAK
-4455 ARAKGWF
+4455 AKGWF

-4467 KIVIVLAN
+4467 KIVVILGN
-4475 HRNSEDVMQTILHE
+4475 HRNREDVMQTVLHE

-4500 GSHFDTFLDNVFQNA
+4500 GPHFDTFLDNVRRNA
-4515 DEEVRRT
+4515 DEDVRRA
-4522 IVEMTANNGWDFRT
+4522 IVEMAAKHGWDFRT
-4536 ATEEYLAKLAENTD
+4536 ATEEYLAGLAEDTD
-4550 FERAMQQ
+4550 FERAMNR
-4557 GWWQRIKQ
+4557 GWFNRIKD
-4565 LFLNMLHKIGF
+4565 LFLKMLHKIGF
-4576 DGFTGVE
+4576 EGFTDVD

-4599 LTEPGHYRSILGQ
+4599 LTEPGRYRSILGE
-4612 AADIDMQSRL
+4612 AADVDMQSRL
-4622 KVGNYEKKE
+4622 KAGNYQVKQTGDGDLAAEPAPIGNGVFGPIYDQFRGKAKEAIDFLTKKKAGEAVGALHYPGIGDIALVWGNAKAGLQKILKKHPGVLDNLQEIINSMMVVQVSDNRIKLASDTHFAVVSRDWLGKEHTPWLLTAYEKKE
-4631 FQQAGKA
+4631 SSATNNTMDTADTSKGMRNDTATPQDTASSANIGNVL
-4638 AESRALFRSGEE
+4638 ESSKEPDEKVLFRSGEE
-4650 RDRAMVRDEYNRM
+4650 RDRAMARDEYNRM

-4674 WTDSMVSLKKLQD
+4674 WTDSMISLEKLQD
-4687 AIAKSTGNKIE
+4687 AIAKASEGKIE

-4718 NTYKATFFKDLVDA
+4718 NAYKTTFFKDLVDA
-4732 VNKLADES
+4732 VNKLAGES

-4757 NEKMAERD
+4757 NEKMAARD
-4765 FNAYIKENP
+4765 FNAYIKEHP
-4774 NGTKTI
+4774 EGTKTI

-4791 TALTDTNDVVDAEMM
+4791 TALTETDNVVDAEMV
-4806 AAQMVEDFEEHHNVA
+4806 AEQMVKGFEGRHNVT
-4821 ELWQAVNAATKATLV
+4821 ELWQAINAATKATLT
-4836 KSYESGLIKKPE
+4836 KSYESGMIKKPE

-4877 GGAHGAFNA
+4877 GGGHGIFNA
-4886 PIKAAKGRKSLADDP
+4886 PVKAAKGRRSLADDP

-4943 LKYDAVSK
+4943 LKYDAVNK
-4951 EWNPVFADN
+4951 EWIPVFADN

-4968 TVEKKISDFNERM
+4968 TVERKISDFNERM

-4986 QDAGNYKRGRDAV
+4986 HDAGNYKRGRDAV

-5050 FYKAFKGIKNF
+5050 FYKAFKATKNF

-5079 RDAFYANSMVWV
+5079 RDAFYANSMIWV

-5096 YAISYNRNW
+5096 YALTYNKNW
-5105 GKALAHL
+5105 GQALIHL
-5112 GKLIYKQKTGTLD
+5112 GKLIYKQKNGTLD
-5125 RRNPLENMFYQFIM
+5125 RNNPIEELFYQFIM

-5145 YTFMNSVDDYKDT
+5145 YTFMNSVEDYKDT
-5158 IAKMIKESRR
+5158 IAKMVKESRR
-5168 SGWTPKTWIKFL
+5168 SGWNPKTWIKFL
-5180 DNQIDYLGRWAEDAS
+5180 DNQIDYLGRWAEDTS

-5289 FAAGTLLPML
+5289 FTAGTLLPML

-5357 SDATNYHSDELTT
+5357 SDATNYHSDELTA

-5388 GGTMAFVPSYAKPF
+5388 GGMMAFVPSYAKPF
-5402 VENAVNKDWTG
+5402 VENAANKDWTG
-5413 IPIYKKSDYN
+5413 VPIYKKSDYN

-5432 YKSTSPELVAL
+5432 YKGTSPELVAL
-5443 ARQLNEI
+5443 ARRLNEI

-5487 KTMMMPFNPNLREMR
+5487 KTMMMPFDPNLREMR

-5511 KAADERTKDRRITE
+5511 KAADERTKDRRVTE
-5525 EYYRYLDE
+5525 EYFRYVDE
-5533 YEKTAQKVSGYT
+5533 YDKTAQKVSGYT
-5545 REAKNGIAEYAEK
+5545 REARKGIVEYAEK

-5573 VKGYKSS
+5573 LKSYKSS
-5580 IDKIGQSL
+5580 IDKIGQAL
-5588 KAAPDDETRAEL
+5588 KDAPDDETRTEL
-5600 EGAIAEIRKE
+5600 EDAISEIRKE

>member
-20 SKDRNNFRN
+20 SKDRKNFRN
-29 VMLAPGKDGYQ
+29 VMLAPGRDGYQ

-53 AVDSNSYEEFAQRL
+53 AVNSNSYEEFAQRL
-67 GLHAVKPAER
+67 GLHAVKPAGQ
-77 KVQQTATPMTAAER
+77 KAPHAGTPMTAAER
-91 EEFVQGAHEIAQQA
+91 EEFAQDAQGIVQQA
-105 QGAQRRMRNVVD
+105 QGAERRAHNAAD
-117 YAKGNTGLHAKPVK
+117 YTKGNMGLRVKPSG
-131 LGQNKNVVERA
+131 LGFDRKNVVQKGNAFIDSEGNEHNTRAEASITQGKIDEENEKRQDLTGYLDKKAWQSVNTAFDKQHNEQERFKEEHPYLSAFSRAMQMFGGRMSGGQGGNVNQYTPDEAKAGLATLALNQKTRRMEDEGRRYGHTTVLGRVMRGMGAGLSDAGTYDFGISDTGTAVALKQA
-142 AVDPVTGKMRKNFL
+142 AERYEAGK
-156 TETGAEYENRKTAD
+156 ATAD
-170 LEQNAI
+170 DEMLLEAASFNNETAA
-176 DDYKERVLHPIE
+176 K
-188 SELNDAYAERDRLA
+188 YAE
-202 KMASGRGEA
+202 A
-211 LDNTMPA
+211 LGGA
-218 VAFGAGQAM
+218 YGAGQNLVGTASFM
-227 TSGSIHRMSD
+227 AQIASNPASATGK
-237 EEYRQWQAATA
+237 ATA
-248 ANNERI
+248 NKVARI
-254 KTLEAQRDKDKAGFW
+254 VARRAIEKYG
-269 RGFADSTTDPNTWLF
+269 S
-284 GIPGLADT
+284 GLARKAVT
-292 APLYAT
+292 A
-298 AQKVKNGQRLT
+298 
-309 ESEKA
+309 
-314 LLDNT
+314 
-319 IANRQAHGKYD
+319 
-330 GERGFLYRAGQ
+330 
-341 ISAQALPFVA
+341 
-351 EFLATGGFSG
+351 
-361 IADIGAKAGSRAA
+361 
-374 AKYGTNAASKWLIKN
+374 
-389 TGVLAGDVAA
+389 
-399 GWAMANTTGAAK
+399 
-411 TATDVFK
+411 
-418 RNMGQVSV
+418 
-426 DGSGAYKLEDGKSI
+426 
-440 GRSLWEGEAAQTLE
+440 
-454 YYTERLGEHLQIGN
+454 
-468 WLAKGAEKL
+468 LAKGATRL
-477 GLSKLSK
+477 GADALEAGVVTAMYSPTKIVGDYAQRKTGDIYRKEDGTFVFEGREHSDIKALAK
-484 AINYMNTNKWLEK
+484 AINAQNAENLSEMWGDYLPGMGKLGGIVGKGLRKVGAGKIVDAFEHMSTSAWAKTWKDFTERTKWNGTAGE
-497 GGVQD
+497 
-502 YPSEVFEEEAN
+502 YFEEVMN
-513 IVLNAMLAGDNSISD
+513 NVYNAITNGDMTLDSNPQTGVFN
-528 LWDGKT
+528 GKRNLDT
-534 QADIWGGMALSVG
+534 LESVG
-547 MMNVPKYAGTGYQT
+547 LMT
-561 AQYYRYKH
+561 
-569 ATDKAARV
+569 
-577 AGYQIAPEKWKPLQE
+577 
-592 TIDGTT
+592 
-598 NDNMADVVSG
+598 G
-608 IMSDTELR
+608 IMSSIKTGGYMRAKYVAARDQR
-616 SEDKKA
+616 KA
-622 AADYAYNLLKMRGY
+622 DLHARAAFGNERWEAIKEMID
-636 NMGLMNAT
+636 
-644 KDEVDSGDQ
+644 
-653 ADHSA
+653 SA
-658 DESFTQGYN
+658 DDKEMGNVMSKIGNDTLLSDDQKMAVLNYQYRTAVKNGANAQDLKNKLEGNYTQSDEAYDAGYN
-667 SEGSALTDAK
+667 SEGAALTDAK
-677 TAYELQHQKI
+677 TAYELQQQKI

-693 DTIAYADDNPVW
+693 DAIAYADDNPVG

-710 KEQGADEETQADFLA
+710 QQQGADEEVQGDFLA

-745 DRITESSAMIDSRMH
+745 DRITESDAMIDSRMH

-786 MSDDGTMVDSSQSD
+786 MSDDGTMVDNTQSD

-851 QIDGVLSMQQ
+851 QIDGVLPMLQ

-886 SLAVTLDDAQE
+886 SLAVMPDGAQE
-897 AIPMTAEQLQTW
+897 AVPMTAEQLQAW

-921 EEEAATAL
+921 EEEAVAALQPATT
-929 HPAKPE
+929 
-935 AETENGLPTYSI
+935 ETETGNGRPTYSI

-982 VNGKRV
+982 IKGKKV
-988 NMFTREELD
+988 NMFTRDELD
-997 SMLMQYNGEDV
+997 GMLLQHNGEDV
-1008 DAGGEVGET
+1008 NAGMGVAGDAGAVERPQEDAQESAPANAGKSALQDGT
-1017 GTAESP
+1017 TAE
-1023 QANTDERSLQ
+1023 
-1033 EGVENAA
+1033 
-1040 QTVAPM
+1040 PM
-1046 PMTGEGEDAEPDFS
+1046 PMIGEGEDAEPDFS
-1060 RVAPARAHTYIYNE
+1060 RVDPTRAHTYIYNE
-1074 AGLNRNEG
+1074 AGLNREEGNE
-1082 DAFVAANLKE
+1082 FVAANLKE
-1092 AQKALEKAKKGEP
+1092 AQKALDKAKKGEP
-1105 KMGTSIAKYK
+1105 KMGTSIAKYR
-1115 KEQAAYQQIVD
+1115 KEQAAYGQIV
-1126 GAQRTVDYWNG
+1126 GEAQKVVDYWNG

-1151 MRAEQQAA
+1151 VRAEQQAE
-1159 ETRQAIGAELQR
+1159 ETRKAVEAERQR
-1171 KEEEARKATEQ
+1171 KEAEAQKAAEQ

-1197 WDAVPK
+1197 WDAARK
-1203 VEGAANEIVLPNGEK
+1203 IGGAANEIVLPNGEK
-1218 VAGHYVLV
+1218 VAGRYVLV

-1262 RDKDAQRITREIAG
+1262 RDKDAQRITRDIASD
-1276 NYDSRALQSPVVVS
+1276 YDSRAMQSPVVVS
-1290 KDGIVLSGNGRTMA
+1290 RDGVVLSGNGRTMA

-1563 AVYNHKAAD
+1563 AVYNHNAAD

-1615 ERRKADSI
+1615 ERRKAESI

-1633 KGSGID
+1633 KKEPAYRLSDEVDENGRQFVLTSEGKLEFGELGAETGLPPAPIMLSEGIITN
-1639 APVNDGDYTLSD
+1639 PKTNDGYGLVHIE
-1651 KKAENGERFYQDA
+1651 ARHGEQIRNAGYSSVLDF
-1664 NGSIDLA
+1664 I
-1671 DIPEEVFDKIGKPKA
+1671 EEVAKHYEVIKEGKNRDGNQTYMLQLTDKHNNTLMVEMSADGNYWNINTAGIFKTSYGKNRKEVYNRHTTAKQPAGTVGVSQDSEQDGTQKSSSMN
-1686 PFRLTPSMLKHVFD
+1686 TPS
-1700 RHGKE
+1700 
-1705 MGLSQ
+1705 
-1710 ADDAIDFVLDVMD
+1710 
-1723 NFDHVRQGAKNA
+1723 
-1735 IIFSIENSRNRTGRR
+1735 
-1750 AVTILLDSNSGEYYG
+1750 
-1765 IKTSGYE
+1765 TS
-1772 RIEGLNKK
+1772 
-1780 PLLWE
+1780 
-1785 KGANETSATGV
+1785 
-1796 APANV
+1796 
-1801 TTKEAQQGNGPT
+1801 
-1813 GSASNH
+1813 
-1819 STGSAS
+1819 SAS

-1865 VTPTEGQKEAG
+1865 VNPTEAQKEAG

-1918 GYIKGTEGVDGDHID
+1918 GYIKETEGVDGDHID
-1933 IYLSE
+1933 IFLSD
-1938 NPASGHVFVIDQV
+1938 NPASGHVFVVDQV

-1963 MYGFPDAESAKQA
+1963 MYGFDSAEEAKQA
-1976 YLSNYEDGWQ
+1976 YLSNYEKGWK
-1986 GLGSITEVSK
+1986 GLGDITEVTK
-1996 NDFKKWID
+1996 EKFKKWVN

-2013 AEYAAVKTQSAN
+2013 AEYRNVKGTSDVNEAATASQRTERTGGKQA
-2025 RVENKSSKDL
+2025 EQKS
-2035 SKSEKDVSLQS
+2035 
-2046 KSSEYENSRR
+2046 
-2056 NSQGTGRNRPK
+2056 
-2067 KLGENDA
+2067 
-2074 IGLRLESAGRESE
+2074 
-2087 KANGGSLGERIERE
+2087 
-2101 RAAAEKFAAEHGA
+2101 
-2114 LMSIDDLFSLGDI
+2114 
-2127 GPSGTESD
+2127 PS
-2135 TYFSRDGYVYK
+2135 
-2146 MNNLMHNPLVSDYL
+2146 
-2160 KRLSFHNK
+2160 
-2168 IFTNTPYELVGFV
+2168 
-2181 KSGKSLYPVVRQES
+2181 
-2195 VDFDRQGTKGEI
+2195 
-2207 SSYMQSLGFVDD
+2207 
-2219 GDGVFHNNEYTVK
+2219 
-2232 DVKPKNVFK
+2232 
-2241 GKDGQLYVVDAEISE
+2241 
-2256 NENNK
+2256 
-2261 ANKESKQKTG
+2261 G

-2279 YEELKKRMRSKLGQ
+2279 AEEIRKRLRAKLLGQ
-2293 LNMGVDPEML
+2293 VNMGIDPEIL
-2303 AIGAEMAVY
+2303 ALGTELAVY

-2321 GEYAMG
+2321 VDYAKVMIEYMGEEV
-2327 MIADLGDAIRP
+2327 RP

-2343 YNGARDLPEMGGLS
+2343 YNGARDLPEMEELANEMSSYDDVHAFNVAVIG
-2357 KEMTPYDEVNLFDVA
+2357 KE
-2372 TIGTKGEELK
+2372 GEEVK
-2382 PTLLDTAEQIS
+2382 PTVFDTAEQIS
-2393 NEQTVERN
+2393 KETTVERN
-2401 MNQETKDTN
+2401 AQEDAKNTIKTADV
-2410 ETDNIDNGT
+2410 DNDV
-2419 YSITKQYNKKKGTQ
+2419 YSITKQHNSKRDVD
-2433 IWVVRSNGERT
+2433 IWVVRGKERT
-2444 DRETYLKRKEAAKQN
+2444 DKDVYTQRKQIAKKH
-2459 GDGYWSSFVKGF
+2459 GGYYSSFRGVNGF
-2471 VFNSPEDAQSFADDV
+2471 VFNTPEGAQNFANEA
-2486 FNTQTAGNN
+2486 FNIKANEN
-2495 TQKSEEIMRGGFLDK
+2495 YAQKTKEIMHGDSESRTAAPRKIDVTGLLGELNAKGEAKLSD
-2510 KQHSG
+2510 H
-2515 FETLTSKDEDAG
+2515 
-2527 KKEVEEPSS
+2527 EEP
-2536 SNHIPD
+2536 IMVE
-2542 ANKMVDGNNKKNLQ
+2542 NKTNIEEKAKENRQRNSAEKKKN
-2556 RSNSIKKKDVSS
+2556 VSS
-2568 QVDNDLFG
+2568 QVENDLFG
-2576 DLFNEIE
+2576 GLFNENE
-2583 SKTENNGK
+2583 SKSQDNENNH
-2591 EKRTRTENQIG
+2591 RNQIENRKSDNG
-2602 DDGILQGE
+2602 VLQGKS
-2610 PVGSWAAD
+2610 VVDRAAD
-2618 KNQLD
+2618 LQGLD
-2623 GNIQESRNERHG
+2623 GDIQESRNERHR
-2635 DRRISE
+2635 DRELSE
-2641 AASQGGLVRAE
+2641 ATGQGGLVRAE
-2652 RPVGRLQGLEVLKNT
+2652 RSFGRLQGLEPPKNIR
-2667 HNNRAE
+2667 NNHTE
-2673 RGVDYTPK
+2673 RGVDHTPK
-2681 GIDARIEANIKAI
+2681 GLDARIDANIRAI
-2694 ELMQQLVESGER
+2694 ELMQQLMESGER
-2706 ATPEQMSVLRQFSG
+2706 ATPEQMSILCQFSG

-2733 DWKATETA
+2733 DWKVTETA

-2768 HIIDALWDTARAVGF
+2768 HIIDTLWDVTRALGF
-2783 EGGRVLEGSAG
+2783 KGGRILEGSAG

-2813 AVEVDQTTGNILS
+2813 AIEVDQTTGNILS

-2836 QGFEQTKVPNG
+2836 QGFEQTKIPNG

-2866 TTGDGD
+2866 ITGDND

-2885 AKNVRKLKEG
+2885 AKNIRKLRDG
-2895 GFGIFISSN
+2895 GIGVFITSN
-2904 GTLDNSQKLRDWVT
+2904 GTLDNSVKLREWIT
-2918 GDGGADIVGAFR
+2918 GDGNTDVIGAFR
-2930 LNNETFGGTGAT
+2930 LNNETFGGTGTT

-2949 KRVNGSKSTHAI
+2949 KRVNGSKGSRAI

-2981 TKGQE
+2981 IKGQE
-2986 IPVIKHLSMS
+2986 VPVVKHLSMT
-2996 YNKYFMEHPEYM
+2996 YNKYFMEHPENM

-3028 LYPTQGIDQNER
+3028 LYPAQGINQNER
-3040 LAKWVKSFS
+3040 LAAWAKSFA
-3049 EKGEDVAMTVTP
+3049 KMKEDVAIGTIS
-3061 QADVSIYE
+3061 QANRSIYE
-3069 SLGENIKEGSMLLDS
+3069 TLGENIKEGSMLLDS
-3084 KGKLCVAQFGKTIPL
+3084 KGKLCMAQFGKAIPL

-3106 KGRSKEE
+3106 KGHTKEE

-3124 LEDVLS
+3124 VADVLS
-3130 YEAEHEDDANL
+3130 YEMEHEDDADL
-3141 RPLLEKLN
+3141 QLQLDRLN
-3149 VAYDHF
+3149 GAYDHF
-3155 VNTYGR
+3155 INAYGH
-3161 LHKNTSISFLRND
+3161 LHRNPSISFLRND

-3189 ADKQGNRVQNYG
+3189 GDKHGNRVQNYG
-3201 KAEIFE
+3201 KAEIFK
-3207 KRVVEKEKLP
+3207 KRVVEKEKQP
-3217 EPKTINDGIIASI
+3217 EPKTIKDGIIASL
-3230 YQFGRVDVTYLSGKL
+3230 YQFGRVDTLYISSKL
-3245 GMNEDDIKKDII
+3245 NMSEDNVKKSIV
-3257 SKGLGFENPNSKQ
+3257 SEGLGFENPDSKQ
-3270 IEVSYE
+3270 MEVSYE

-3281 VREKLRQALASNE
+3281 VREKLQQAQANNE

-3303 ALEKVVPMNIPAHL
+3303 ALEKVIPMNIPAHL
-3317 IDFTLGSSWITPKLY
+3317 IDFTLGSSWIAPKLY

-3346 TNVGGTWFMKAPK
+3346 INAGGTWFMKTPS

-3364 KNRAMGIKSDMLHK
+3364 KNRAMGIKSEVLHK

-3392 KTITVSETRKKRNG
+3392 KTITVSETRKKWNG
-3406 ETETITDK
+3406 ETETITDE

-3420 ASKIDEIRQEF
+3420 ASKIDEIRQDF

-3437 KMQANEEMSQKMEHA
+3437 RMQADEDMSQKMERI

-3457 NNYVPKAIPDDFVP
+3457 NNYVPKTIPDEFVP

-3518 EMRRLGTARKPMIV
+3518 EMRRLGTAHKPMIV

-3613 LEQMKVADQDEN
+3613 LEQMKDADPDETN
-3625 SVIARQAQREIDKM
+3625 VVTRQAQKEIDKM

-3653 RKGKDE
+3653 RKDKDE
-3659 KKSAISRQNAEVKAR
+3659 KKAAISRQNAEVKAR
-3674 EMLDRATDDVENF
+3674 EMLDRATDDVETF

-3735 AVLEKN
+3735 TVLEKN
-3741 NGRNVVFATGTPIS
+3741 NGRNVIFATGTPIS

-3760 IWTFMRYLMPADTMK
+3760 IWTFMRYLMSADTMK

-3818 LVRIWSGI
+3818 LVRIWSGVA
-3826 TDTVRTDDQKA
+3826 DTVRTDDQKV
-3837 LKDKIPDMEGDKAQD
+3837 LKDKIPEMEGGKAQD

-3861 RSVMKYVKHQ
+3861 RSVMKYVKQQ
-3871 LSKYEDMSGKEKKE
+3871 LSEYENMSGKEKKE

-3899 AAVDARLVVADA
+3899 AAVDARLVVSDA
-3911 QDDSNSKTNEA
+3911 KDDAHSKTNEA

-3934 AYKGT
+3934 EYKGT

-3959 IKEKLIAQ
+3959 IKKKLVAQ
-3967 GVPAEQIVIMKSG
+3967 GIPVDEIVIMKSG

-3987 AIFDKVNNGDVR
+3987 AIFDKVNNGEVR

-4043 GNIHKDMDKPVRV
+4043 GNLHKDMNKPVRV

-4137 QWEADQTYVHHQ
+4137 QWEADQTYVHYQ
-4149 IPKLE
+4149 IPRLE

-4159 EQKRFENNRKYLD
+4159 ERKRLEDNRKYLD
-4172 IVTSTFDKASVLNIA
+4172 VIASTFGKTSVLDIT
-4187 IGKQKFTGTDEM
+4187 IGKQRFTGVEGM

-4208 QIKGVEDELRNSMMS
+4208 QIKGVEDELRNSMMN

-4229 LTINFGNIPFEVKTV
+4229 LSISFGDIPFEVKTT

-4252 NGTLFS
+4252 NGTLYS
-4258 GTRRAMTYSCPTLGI
+4258 GTRRAMTYSCPILGI

-4289 IAENVITGNDFRER
+4289 IAENVITGNDFREQL
-4303 IESTENALER
+4303 EATENALDR
-4313 DQNALAQVK
+4313 DRKALAQVK
-4322 ERDGKPFEFGAE
+4322 ERDGKPFEFTNE

-4361 EIDAGVDAA
+4361 EIDA
-4370 DDVVV
+4370 DVNVANDITV
-4375 AEEDEENVD
+4375 AEEDEDIVD
-4384 DENLYREADDDTAD
+4384 DENRYREVGDMGDGVLELATVSDT
-4398 YDFISIIPSVYT
+4398 YT
-4410 NKQREAYDLRQ
+4410 AKQREEYDLRQ

-4426 DTARETAAKLGLGD
+4426 DAARETASKLGIGD
-4440 KITIMETTDGLTGRK
+4440 RVTMMETADGLTGRRAK
-4455 ARAKGWF
+4455 AKGWF

-4467 KIVIVLAN
+4467 KIVVVLGN
-4475 HRNSEDVMQTILHE
+4475 HRNREDVMQTVLHE

-4500 GSHFDTFLDNVFQNA
+4500 GSHFDTFLDNILLNA
-4515 DEEVRRT
+4515 DEDVRRA
-4522 IVEMTANNGWDFRT
+4522 IVEMAAKYGWDFRT
-4536 ATEEYLAKLAENTD
+4536 ATEEYLAGLAEDTD
-4550 FERAMQQ
+4550 FERAMNR
-4557 GWWQRIKQ
+4557 GWFNRIKD
-4565 LFLNMLHKIGF
+4565 LFLKMLHKIGF
-4576 DGFTGVE
+4576 EGFTGVD

-4599 LTEPGHYRSILGQ
+4599 LTEPGRYRSILGE
-4612 AADIDMQSRL
+4612 AADVDMQSRL
-4622 KVGNYEKKE
+4622 KVGNYQV
-4631 FQQAGKA
+4631 QQTGDGDLAAEPAPIGNGAFGPIYDQFRGKA
-4638 AESRALFRSGEE
+4638 KEAIDFLTRKKAGEAVGALHHKDIGDIDLVWGNGKAGLAHILSKHPNVLDGIQDFINEMEVVQSSENRIVIESDSHRAVISKMLGQEKTPQWLLTAYAKKNATGGSSDIDPEPNQGKQNGTAPLQGNSSSANIGNVLESSKEPDEKVLFRSGEE
-4650 RDRAMVRDEYNRM
+4650 RDRAMARDEYNRM
-4663 LDETSHKFTEA
+4663 LNETSHKFTEA

-4687 AIAKSTGNKIE
+4687 AIAKASEGKIE

-4718 NTYKATFFKDLVDA
+4718 NAYKTTFFKDLVDA
-4732 VNKLADES
+4732 VNKLAGES

-4757 NEKMAERD
+4757 NEKMAARD
-4765 FNAYIKENP
+4765 FNAYIKEHP
-4774 NGTKTI
+4774 EGTKTI

-4791 TALTDTNDVVDAEMM
+4791 TALTETDNVVDAEMV
-4806 AAQMVEDFEEHHNVA
+4806 AEQMVKGFEGSHNVT
-4821 ELWQAVNAATKATLV
+4821 ELWQAINAATKATLT
-4836 KSYESGLIKKPE
+4836 KSYESGMMKKPE

-4863 GFDETTGDEVYNYF
+4863 GFDETTSDEVYNYF
-4877 GGAHGAFNA
+4877 GGGHGIFNA
-4886 PIKAAKGRKSLADDP
+4886 PVKAAKGRRSLADDP

-4943 LKYDAVSK
+4943 LKYDAVNK
-4951 EWNPVFADN
+4951 EWIPVFADN
-4960 ILPDDDAD
+4960 ILPDDDAN
-4968 TVEKKISDFNERM
+4968 TVERKISDFNERM

-4986 QDAGNYKRGRDAV
+4986 HDAGNYKRGRDAV

-5050 FYKAFKGIKNF
+5050 FYKAFKATKNF

-5079 RDAFYANSMVWV
+5079 RDAFYANSMIWV

-5096 YAISYNRNW
+5096 YALTYNKNW
-5105 GKALAHL
+5105 GQALIHL
-5112 GKLIYKQKTGTLD
+5112 GKLIYKQKNGTLD
-5125 RRNPLENMFYQFIM
+5125 RNNPIEELFYQFIM

-5145 YTFMNSVDDYKDT
+5145 YTFMNSVEDYKDT
-5158 IAKMIKESRR
+5158 IAKMVKESRR
-5168 SGWTPKTWIKFL
+5168 SGWNPKTWIKFL
-5180 DNQIDYLGRWAEDAS
+5180 DNQIDYLGRWAEDTS

-5274 GKAHPGKLTAMAMTY
+5274 GKAHPGKLTTMAMTY
-5289 FAAGTLLPML
+5289 FTAGTLLPML

-5357 SDATNYHSDELTT
+5357 SDVTNYHSDELTA

-5388 GGTMAFVPSYAKPF
+5388 GGMMAFVPSYAKPF
-5402 VENAVNKDWTG
+5402 VENAANKDWTG
-5413 IPIYKKSDYN
+5413 VPIYKKSDYN

-5432 YKSTSPELVAL
+5432 YKGTSPELVAL
-5443 ARQLNEI
+5443 ARRLNEI

-5487 KTMMMPFNPNLREMR
+5487 KTMMMPFDPNLREMR

-5511 KAADERTKDRRITE
+5511 KAADERTKDRRVTE
-5525 EYYRYLDE
+5525 EYFRYVDE
-5533 YEKTAQKVSGYT
+5533 YDKTAQKVSGYT
-5545 REAKNGIAEYAEK
+5545 REARKGIVEYAEK

-5573 VKGYKSS
+5573 LKSYKSS
-5580 IDKIGQSL
+5580 IDKIGQAL
-5588 KAAPDDETRAEL
+5588 KDAPDDETRTEL
-5600 EGAIAEIRKE
+5600 EDAISEIRKE

>member
-53 AVDSNSYEEFAQRL
+53 AVDSSSYEEFAQRL

-484 AINYMNTNKWLEK
+484 AINYMSTNKWLEK

-658 DESFTQGYN
+658 DESFTQGYD

-693 DTIAYADDNPVW
+693 DTIAYADDNPVG

-745 DRITESSAMIDSRMH
+745 DRITESSAMIDSRTH
-760 RQDGAIHPATMKY
+760 RQDGGIHPATMKY

-786 MSDDGTMVDSSQSD
+786 MTDDGSMVDTAQSD
-800 DTLIIRDAETGE
+800 NTLIIRDAETGE
-812 LEFSDPA
+812 VEFADPGA
-819 SILSVDE
+819 ILSVDE
-826 TIDPEEEKAAAAEA
+826 TIDPEEEKASAAET

-1008 DAGGEVGET
+1008 DAGGEVGGT

-1033 EGVENAA
+1033 EGVETAA

-1253 QSVNDRDYE
+1253 QSVNGRDYE

-1338 EHPRVLFVPDADMP
+1338 DHPRVLFVPDADMP

-1551 NDNRSTQLKKIL
+1551 NDNRSTQLRKIL

-1572 SAAGQMDMFSGGV
+1572 SAVGQMDMFSGGV

-1615 ERRKADSI
+1615 ERRKAESI

-1633 KGSGID
+1633 KGSRID

-1933 IYLSE
+1933 IFLSD

-2195 VDFDRQGTKGEI
+2195 VDFDRQGTKEEI

-2219 GDGVFHNNEYTVK
+2219 GEGVFHNNEYTVK

-2256 NENNK
+2256 K
-2261 ANKESKQKTG
+2261 A
-2271 NRLVTDER
+2271 
-2279 YEELKKRMRSKLGQ
+2279 
-2293 LNMGVDPEML
+2293 
-2303 AIGAEMAVY
+2303 
-2312 HIEKGARKF
+2312 
-2321 GEYAMG
+2321 
-2327 MIADLGDAIRP
+2327 
-2338 YLKAF
+2338 
-2343 YNGARDLPEMGGLS
+2343 
-2357 KEMTPYDEVNLFDVA
+2357 
-2372 TIGTKGEELK
+2372 
-2382 PTLLDTAEQIS
+2382 
-2393 NEQTVERN
+2393 
-2401 MNQETKDTN
+2401 
-2410 ETDNIDNGT
+2410 
-2419 YSITKQYNKKKGTQ
+2419 
-2433 IWVVRSNGERT
+2433 
-2444 DRETYLKRKEAAKQN
+2444 
-2459 GDGYWSSFVKGF
+2459 
-2471 VFNSPEDAQSFADDV
+2471 NSPEV
-2486 FNTQTAGNN
+2486 
-2495 TQKSEEIMRGGFLDK
+2495 
-2510 KQHSG
+2510 KQ
-2515 FETLTSKDEDAG
+2515 
-2527 KKEVEEPSS
+2527 KKEDE
-2536 SNHIPD
+2536 
-2542 ANKMVDGNNKKNLQ
+2542 
-2556 RSNSIKKKDVSS
+2556 VS
-2568 QVDNDLFG
+2568 
-2576 DLFNEIE
+2576 
-2583 SKTENNGK
+2583 
-2591 EKRTRTENQIG
+2591 
-2602 DDGILQGE
+2602 
-2610 PVGSWAAD
+2610 
-2618 KNQLD
+2618 
-2623 GNIQESRNERHG
+2623 
-2635 DRRISE
+2635 
-2641 AASQGGLVRAE
+2641 
-2652 RPVGRLQGLEVLKNT
+2652 
-2667 HNNRAE
+2667 
-2673 RGVDYTPK
+2673 
-2681 GIDARIEANIKAI
+2681 
-2694 ELMQQLVESGER
+2694 
-2706 ATPEQMSVLRQFSG
+2706 
-2720 WGGLGKAFNENSR
+2720 
-2733 DWKATETA
+2733 
-2741 KKLRGL
+2741 
-2747 LGNEAYEQANMSRNS
+2747 
-2762 AYYTPA
+2762 
-2768 HIIDALWDTARAVGF
+2768 
-2783 EGGRVLEGSAG
+2783 
-2794 IGNIIGLM
+2794 
-2802 PADMSERSDIH
+2802 
-2813 AVEVDQTTGNILS
+2813 
-2826 LLYPDAHVDV
+2826 
-2836 QGFEQTKVPNG
+2836 
-2847 SIDLAITNVP
+2847 
-2857 FVTGLRVMD
+2857 
-2866 TTGDGD
+2866 
-2872 LSKKFHDIHDFCI
+2872 
-2885 AKNVRKLKEG
+2885 
-2895 GFGIFISSN
+2895 
-2904 GTLDNSQKLRDWVT
+2904 
-2918 GDGGADIVGAFR
+2918 
-2930 LNNETFGGTGAT
+2930 
-2942 SDIIVVR
+2942 
-2949 KRVNGSKSTHAI
+2949 
-2961 DVSTSTGERTA
+2961 
-2972 DYDTGETRK
+2972 
-2981 TKGQE
+2981 E
-2986 IPVIKHLSMS
+2986 IP
-2996 YNKYFMEHPEYM
+2996 
-3008 GGEMH
+3008 
-3013 FGFEKGNTFRPTSKA
+3013 
-3028 LYPTQGIDQNER
+3028 
-3040 LAKWVKSFS
+3040 
-3049 EKGEDVAMTVTP
+3049 AMT
-3061 QADVSIYE
+3061 
-3069 SLGENIKEGSMLLDS
+3069 
-3084 KGKLCVAQFGKTIPL
+3084 
-3099 AVNGNKV
+3099 
-3106 KGRSKEE
+3106 
-3113 CFADYSNIKQA
+3113 
-3124 LEDVLS
+3124 
-3130 YEAEHEDDANL
+3130 EAE
-3141 RPLLEKLN
+3141 
-3149 VAYDHF
+3149 Y
-3155 VNTYGR
+3155 
-3161 LHKNTSISFLRND
+3161 
-3174 VDYPNIL
+3174 L
-3181 ALETFSES
+3181 A
-3189 ADKQGNRVQNYG
+3189 
-3201 KAEIFE
+3201 
-3207 KRVVEKEKLP
+3207 
-3217 EPKTINDGIIASI
+3217 
-3230 YQFGRVDVTYLSGKL
+3230 
-3245 GMNEDDIKKDII
+3245 
-3257 SKGLGFENPNSKQ
+3257 SKGLGSPMTDYMLDKMRIPHGETARQRAKRNQKAEKAMEEHAAQKEAARKEYREKIANGELREPTKDEAEQKRIDALVKTANGHDDNPSVQAARRVLDKRGIEWKKNEDIFTRAERIAQDVANKKELEKREPTKAGKIPQEEKEDLLSQKEYVDNGMSSALEQTQYKTLEEWEDKDTEDYARKYDDFLADYTNYINDFANGEKLQALYDKSSVKVQKEIRRHIEDAGLDYHDILDTSPGRIRIQDRLTKKMKYAKGEFSDGTIVAGEVVSQTPTSLVINSRGRKYTIKAGSVLEQ
-3270 IEVSYE
+3270 SDEPIASGGVLFRDGGQEYTEEEREVIANAKADGSYMKAPNGKSTKLTE
-3276 YLSGN
+3276 HQWAQ
-3281 VREKLRQALASNE
+3281 VRTKAFKEWFGDWEKTARIEKLRKSKAVKITGDEYKGKYELERKSAKEWIKGNLR
-3294 HGEYDANIK
+3294 GEYVNQDTGEMITISKVGAN
-3303 ALEKVVPMNIPAHL
+3303 KVTSHSMGNDSHL
-3317 IDFTLGSSWITPKLY
+3317 RSI
-3332 EDYVKEHTDIDVTL
+3332 
-3346 TNVGGTWFMKAPK
+3346 
-3359 WVNEE
+3359 
-3364 KNRAMGIKSDMLHK
+3364 
-3378 TIMGTSLIEAAIQN
+3378 AAIPQLIKNAIFIEERPNEKDNDKYDSYRYYVCGLKIGSVDYTVKLTIGVKHGN
-3392 KTITVSETRKKRNG
+3392 KYYDHAL
-3406 ETETITDK
+3406 TEIEK
-3414 DATAAC
+3414 
-3420 ASKIDEIRQEF
+3420 
-3431 KEWARG
+3431 G
-3437 KMQANEEMSQKMEHA
+3437 KLLNQVN
-3452 YNDMF
+3452 
-3457 NNYVPKAIPDDFVP
+3457 
-3471 EYFGGANHRIKL
+3471 
-3483 RPHQGKAVVR
+3483 GKAVKSGFTTTGDAPLRSSALSDSKDSKLFSILQTNSSKVLDENGEPMVVYH
-3493 GTTQPLLLAHEVGT
+3493 GTLANGLHQFNKDFIGSRYSYDDKGFFFISNENIAKDYATSEFNASRKGGVIDAYLSLRNPLVVDSDWCKKNGLGNRVFENNDVIEFWDNYQSLLIEESEKNDGVIITDGKTTMAVAFEPNQIKSATDNNGEFDTENDDIRFRSDEVKDFAEAHHLDIADVAAYEYAMTT
-3507 GKTFTLISTAM
+3507 GKNGAAHFALSIIRRKHRMAHRDMKLSEFGKMFSKIRKGLYEQFGDLDALDEAYRQKVFNERGLM
-3518 EMRRLGTARKPMIV
+3518 EAARRREEEKRKRLREPIEALM
-3532 VQNATVGQFVASA
+3532 S
-3545 KELYPG
+3545 
-3551 AKVLTLEDKDHT
+3551 LT
-3563 ADGRRNFY
+3563 
-3571 AKIKYND
+3571 
-3578 WDMIVVPQSVFE
+3578 
-3590 RIPDSEERQMAFI
+3590 SEERDAEYMRALEAKDEGRMREVLQAEAELKGYSTDADYQGEGTWNAPANPGYKTTEERRAAVEEDSPDLNIDDLAHGYTNQPEDIFTNLRAYGNDNESGRESGKAITDAIRYIKSGKGMPKVTVYRAVPTSVKENSLRSGDWVTPSKAYAKMHGESRLEGDYRI
-3603 QDKIEEKMLV
+3603 IEQKVPADELWWDSNDIREWGFDNGKDYAYKNTENGRKLNDLV
-3613 LEQMKVADQDEN
+3613 TKDDNGNVIPPSKRFNDKVADE
-3625 SVIARQAQREIDKM
+3625 
-3639 QEQLAALT
+3639 
-3647 DAISDK
+3647 
-3653 RKGKDE
+3653 
-3659 KKSAISRQNAEVKAR
+3659 
-3674 EMLDRATDDVENF
+3674 
-3687 DDMGIDAILV
+3687 
-3697 DEAHE
+3697 
-3702 YKHLGF
+3702 
-3708 ATAMQRGVKGV
+3708 
-3719 DPSFSKKAQGV
+3719 
-3730 YLKAQ
+3730 
-3735 AVLEKN
+3735 
-3741 NGRNVVFATGTPIS
+3741 
-3755 NTAAE
+3755 
-3760 IWTFMRYLMPADTMK
+3760 
-3775 DYGIYYFDDFVRNFG
+3775 
-3790 NLQQMLEFTTSGKFK
+3790 
-3805 ENNRFAGY
+3805 RF
-3813 VNLPE
+3813 
-3818 LVRIWSGI
+3818 
-3826 TDTVRTDDQKA
+3826 RTD
-3837 LKDKIPDMEGDKAQD
+3837 G
-3852 IYLPQTKAL
+3852 
-3861 RSVMKYVKHQ
+3861 
-3871 LSKYEDMSGKEKKE
+3871 
-3885 NSHIP
+3885 
-3890 LTMYGIAKA
+3890 
-3899 AAVDARLVVADA
+3899 
-3911 QDDSNSKTNEA
+3911 
-3922 VRQTLRSLEETK
+3922 
-3934 AYKGT
+3934 
-3939 VALFADNYQNKKSG
+3939 
-3953 FNLYED
+3953 
-3959 IKEKLIAQ
+3959 
-3967 GVPAEQIVIMKSG
+3967 
-3980 MSVKKKL
+3980 
-3987 AIFDKVNNGDVR
+3987 
-3999 VIMGSTFTL
+3999 GS
-4008 GTGVNIQER
+4008 
-4017 LHTLI
+4017 
-4022 HIDAPNRPM
+4022 
-4031 DYTQRN
+4031 YT
-4037 GRILRQ
+4037 
-4043 GNIHKDMDKPVRV
+4043 
-4056 LRFGVE
+4056 
-4062 DSLDVTAYQRLKTK
+4062 A
-4076 GAIAD
+4076 
-4081 SIMNGQ
+4081 
-4087 QMMAN
+4087 
-4092 SMENRVLEE
+4092 
-4101 DEDVFGDTVAQLS
+4101 
-4114 GSEYA
+4114 
-4119 MLKNQAE
+4119 
-4126 KDVRKYEAKKK
+4126 
-4137 QWEADQTYVHHQ
+4137 
-4149 IPKLE
+4149 
-4154 GQIRE
+4154 
-4159 EQKRFENNRKYLD
+4159 
-4172 IVTSTFDKASVLNIA
+4172 
-4187 IGKQKFTGTDEM
+4187 
-4199 SDFIKDYNK
+4199 
-4208 QIKGVEDELRNSMMS
+4208 
-4223 NKQIRK
+4223 
-4229 LTINFGNIPFEVKTV
+4229 
-4244 ITSEVQEN
+4244 
-4252 NGTLFS
+4252 
-4258 GTRRAMTYSCPTLGI
+4258 
-4273 DDAPV
+4273 
-4278 KQSLLRNALED
+4278 
-4289 IAENVITGNDFRER
+4289 
-4303 IESTENALER
+4303 
-4313 DQNALAQVK
+4313 
-4322 ERDGKPFEFGAE
+4322 
-4334 LEKSKERL
+4334 
-4342 EEYSELMKQE
+4342 
-4352 MEEKEKKYA
+4352 
-4361 EIDAGVDAA
+4361 
-4370 DDVVV
+4370 
-4375 AEEDEENVD
+4375 
-4384 DENLYREADDDTAD
+4384 
-4398 YDFISIIPSVYT
+4398 
-4410 NKQREAYDLRQ
+4410 KQREAYDLRQ

-4426 DTARETAAKLGLGD
+4426 DAARETASKLGIGD
-4440 KITIMETTDGLTGRK
+4440 RVTMMETADGLTGRRAK
-4455 ARAKGWF
+4455 AKGWF

-4467 KIVIVLAN
+4467 KIVVVLGN
-4475 HRNSEDVMQTILHE
+4475 HRNREDVMQTILHE

-4500 GSHFDTFLDNVFQNA
+4500 GSHFDIFLDNVFQNA

-4650 RDRAMVRDEYNRM
+4650 RGRAMVRDEYNRM

-5158 IAKMIKESRR
+5158 IANMIKESRR
-5168 SGWTPKTWIKFL
+5168 SGWNPKTWIKFL

-5237 EKGNRLNVLQ
+5237 EKGNLLNVLQ

-5467 IEHLFEGY
+5467 IEYLFEGY

>member
-20 SKDRNNFRN
+20 SKDRKNFRN

-67 GLHAVKPAER
+67 GLHAVKPAGQ
-77 KVQQTATPMTAAER
+77 KAPHSGTPMTAAER
-91 EEFVQGAHEIAQQA
+91 EEFAQGAQGIMQQA
-105 QGAQRRMRNVVD
+105 QGAEHRARNAAD
-117 YAKGNTGLHAKPVK
+117 YAKGNTGLHVKPVAI
-131 LGQNKNVVERA
+131 GRNKKVVERTA
-142 AVDPVTGKMRKNFL
+142 FNPTTGKMGKTYL
-156 TETGAEYENRKTAD
+156 TETGAEHENRGTAD
-170 LEQNAI
+170 LEQNAV
-176 DDYKERVLHPIE
+176 DDYEERVLHPVE
-188 SELNDAYAERDRLA
+188 SELSDAYAERDRLA
-202 KMASGRGEA
+202 KMASERGET
-211 LDNTMPA
+211 LDNAMPA

-292 APLYAT
+292 ATLYAT
-298 AQKVKNGQRLT
+298 AQKVKKGQPLT

-314 LLDNT
+314 MLDNT
-319 IANRQAHGKYD
+319 IANQQAHGKYD

-351 EFLATGGFSG
+351 EFLATGGYSG
-361 IADIGAKAGSRAA
+361 IANVGANFGSKAA
-374 AKYGTNAASKWLIKN
+374 AKYGTNAASKWLLKN

-411 TATDVFK
+411 TATDVLNRK
-418 RNMGQVSV
+418 MGQVSV
-426 DGSGAYKLEDGKSI
+426 DKNENYKFEGDKGLGQ
-440 GRSLWEGEAAQTLE
+440 SLWEGEAAQTLE

-484 AINYMNTNKWLEK
+484 AINYMSTNKWLEK

-513 IVLNAMLAGDNSISD
+513 IVLNAMLVGDNSISD
-528 LWDGKT
+528 LWDRKT

-569 ATDKAARV
+569 ATDKAAKI
-577 AGYQIAPEKWKPLQE
+577 ASYQMDSEKWKSLQAD
-592 TIDGTT
+592 IDGAT
-598 NDNMADVVSG
+598 NDNMADIVSG
-608 IMSDTELR
+608 IMSDTELQP
-616 SEDKKA
+616 EEKKA

-636 NMGLMNAT
+636 NMGLMNAA
-644 KDEVDSGDQ
+644 KDEAESGEP

-658 DESFTQGYN
+658 DESFNQGYN
-667 SEGSALTDAK
+667 SEGAALTDAK
-677 TAYELQHQKI
+677 TAYELQQQKI

-693 DTIAYADDNPVW
+693 DAAAYADDNPVG

-710 KEQGADEETQADFLA
+710 QQQGADEEVQGDFLA

-745 DRITESSAMIDSRMH
+745 DRITESDAMIDSRMH

-786 MSDDGTMVDSSQSD
+786 MSDDGTMVDNTQSD

-851 QIDGVLSMQQ
+851 QIDGVLPMLQ

-886 SLAVTLDDAQE
+886 SLAVMPDGAQE
-897 AIPMTAEQLQTW
+897 AVPMTAEQLQAW
-909 ADNANVQRVRQQ
+909 ADNANVQRVQQQ
-921 EEEAATAL
+921 EEEAMAALQPATT
-929 HPAKPE
+929 
-935 AETENGLPTYSI
+935 ETETGNGRPTYSI

-982 VNGKRV
+982 IKGKKV
-988 NMFTREELD
+988 NMFTRDELD
-997 SMLMQYNGEDV
+997 GMLLQHNGEDV
-1008 DAGGEVGET
+1008 NAGMGVAGDAGAVERPQEDAQESAPANAGKSALQDGT
-1017 GTAESP
+1017 TAE
-1023 QANTDERSLQ
+1023 
-1033 EGVENAA
+1033 
-1040 QTVAPM
+1040 PM
-1046 PMTGEGEDAEPDFS
+1046 PMIGEGEDAEPDFS
-1060 RVAPARAHTYIYNE
+1060 RVDPTRAHTYIYNE
-1074 AGLNRNEG
+1074 AGLDREEGNE
-1082 DAFVAANLKE
+1082 FVAANLKE
-1092 AQKALEKAKKGEP
+1092 AQKALDKAKKGEP
-1105 KMGTSIAKYK
+1105 KMGTSIAKYR
-1115 KEQAAYQQIVD
+1115 KEQAAYGQIV
-1126 GAQRTVDYWNG
+1126 GEAQKVVDYWNG

-1151 MRAEQQAA
+1151 VRAEQQAE
-1159 ETRQAIGAELQR
+1159 ETRKAVEAERQR
-1171 KEEEARKATEQ
+1171 KEAEAQKAAEQ

-1197 WDAVPK
+1197 WDAARK
-1203 VEGAANEIVLPNGEK
+1203 IGGAANEIVLPNGEK
-1218 VAGHYVLV
+1218 VAGRYVLV

-1262 RDKDAQRITREIAG
+1262 RDKDAQRITRDIASD
-1276 NYDSRALQSPVVVS
+1276 YDSRAMQSPVVVS
-1290 KDGIVLSGNGRTMA
+1290 RDGVVLSGNGRTMA
-1304 GELAAANNTDGA
+1304 GELAAANNTDVA

-1563 AVYNHKAAD
+1563 AVYNHNAAD

-1615 ERRKADSI
+1615 ERRKAESI

-1633 KGSGID
+1633 KKEPAYRLSDEVDENGRQFVLTSEGKLEFGELGAETGLPPAPIMLSEGIITN
-1639 APVNDGDYTLSD
+1639 PKTNDGYGLVHIE
-1651 KKAENGERFYQDA
+1651 ARHGEQIRNAGYSSVLDF
-1664 NGSIDLA
+1664 I
-1671 DIPEEVFDKIGKPKA
+1671 EEVAKHYEVIKEGKNRNGNQTYMLQLTDKHNNTLMVEMSADGNYWNINTAGIFKTSYGKNRKEVYNRHTTAKQPAGTVGVSQDSEQDGTQKSSSMN
-1686 PFRLTPSMLKHVFD
+1686 TPS
-1700 RHGKE
+1700 
-1705 MGLSQ
+1705 
-1710 ADDAIDFVLDVMD
+1710 
-1723 NFDHVRQGAKNA
+1723 
-1735 IIFSIENSRNRTGRR
+1735 
-1750 AVTILLDSNSGEYYG
+1750 
-1765 IKTSGYE
+1765 TS
-1772 RIEGLNKK
+1772 
-1780 PLLWE
+1780 
-1785 KGANETSATGV
+1785 
-1796 APANV
+1796 
-1801 TTKEAQQGNGPT
+1801 
-1813 GSASNH
+1813 
-1819 STGSAS
+1819 SAS

-1865 VTPTEGQKEAG
+1865 VNPTEAQKEAG

-1910 ESEMHNTY
+1910 KSEMHNTY

-1933 IYLSE
+1933 IFLSD
-1938 NPASGHVFVIDQV
+1938 NPASGHVFVVDQV

-1963 MYGFPDAESAKQA
+1963 MYGFDSAEEAKQA
-1976 YLSNYEDGWQ
+1976 YLSNYEKGWK
-1986 GLGSITEVSK
+1986 GLGDITEVTK
-1996 NDFKKWID
+1996 EKFKKWVD

-2013 AEYAAVKTQSAN
+2013 AEYRNVKGTSDVNEAATASQRTERTGGKQA
-2025 RVENKSSKDL
+2025 EQKS
-2035 SKSEKDVSLQS
+2035 
-2046 KSSEYENSRR
+2046 
-2056 NSQGTGRNRPK
+2056 
-2067 KLGENDA
+2067 
-2074 IGLRLESAGRESE
+2074 
-2087 KANGGSLGERIERE
+2087 
-2101 RAAAEKFAAEHGA
+2101 
-2114 LMSIDDLFSLGDI
+2114 
-2127 GPSGTESD
+2127 PS
-2135 TYFSRDGYVYK
+2135 
-2146 MNNLMHNPLVSDYL
+2146 
-2160 KRLSFHNK
+2160 
-2168 IFTNTPYELVGFV
+2168 
-2181 KSGKSLYPVVRQES
+2181 
-2195 VDFDRQGTKGEI
+2195 
-2207 SSYMQSLGFVDD
+2207 
-2219 GDGVFHNNEYTVK
+2219 
-2232 DVKPKNVFK
+2232 
-2241 GKDGQLYVVDAEISE
+2241 
-2256 NENNK
+2256 
-2261 ANKESKQKTG
+2261 G

-2279 YEELKKRMRSKLGQ
+2279 AEEIRKRLRAKLLGQ
-2293 LNMGVDPEML
+2293 VNMGIDPEIL
-2303 AIGAEMAVY
+2303 ALGTELAVY

-2321 GEYAMG
+2321 VDYAKAMIEYMGEEV
-2327 MIADLGDAIRP
+2327 RP

-2343 YNGARDLPEMGGLS
+2343 YNGARDLPEMEELANEMSSYDDVHAFNVAVIG
-2357 KEMTPYDEVNLFDVA
+2357 KE
-2372 TIGTKGEELK
+2372 GEEVK
-2382 PTLLDTAEQIS
+2382 PTVFDTAEQIS
-2393 NEQTVERN
+2393 KETTVERN
-2401 MNQETKDTN
+2401 AQEDAKNTIKTADV
-2410 ETDNIDNGT
+2410 DNDV
-2419 YSITKQYNKKKGTQ
+2419 YSITKQYNSKRDVD
-2433 IWVVRSNGERT
+2433 IWVVRGKERT
-2444 DRETYLKRKEAAKQN
+2444 DKDIYTQRKQIAKEH
-2459 GDGYWSSFVKGF
+2459 GGYYSSFRGVNGF
-2471 VFNSPEDAQSFADDV
+2471 VFNTPEGAQNFANEA
-2486 FNTQTAGNN
+2486 FNIKANEN
-2495 TQKSEEIMRGGFLDK
+2495 YAQKTKEIMHGDSESRTAAPRKIDVTGLLGELNAKGEAKLSD
-2510 KQHSG
+2510 H
-2515 FETLTSKDEDAG
+2515 
-2527 KKEVEEPSS
+2527 EEP
-2536 SNHIPD
+2536 IMVE
-2542 ANKMVDGNNKKNLQ
+2542 NKTNIEEKAKENRQRNSAEKKKN
-2556 RSNSIKKKDVSS
+2556 VSS
-2568 QVDNDLFG
+2568 QVENDLFG
-2576 DLFNEIE
+2576 GLFNENE
-2583 SKTENNGK
+2583 SKSQDNENNH
-2591 EKRTRTENQIG
+2591 RNQIENRKSDNG
-2602 DDGILQGE
+2602 VLQGKS
-2610 PVGSWAAD
+2610 VVDRAAD
-2618 KNQLD
+2618 LQGLD
-2623 GNIQESRNERHG
+2623 GDIQESRNERHR
-2635 DRRISE
+2635 DRELSE
-2641 AASQGGLVRAE
+2641 ATGQGGLVRAE
-2652 RPVGRLQGLEVLKNT
+2652 RSVGRLQGLEPPKNIR
-2667 HNNRAE
+2667 NNHTE
-2673 RGVDYTPK
+2673 RGVDHTPK
-2681 GIDARIEANIKAI
+2681 GLDARIDANIRAI
-2694 ELMQQLVESGER
+2694 ELMQQLMESGER
-2706 ATPEQMSVLRQFSG
+2706 ATPEQMSILCQFSG

-2733 DWKATETA
+2733 DWKVTETA

-2768 HIIDALWDTARAVGF
+2768 HIIDTLWDVTRALGF
-2783 EGGRVLEGSAG
+2783 KGGRILEGSAG

-2813 AVEVDQTTGNILS
+2813 AIEVDQTTGNILS

-2836 QGFEQTKVPNG
+2836 QGFEQTKIPNG

-2866 TTGDGD
+2866 ITGDND

-2885 AKNVRKLKEG
+2885 AKNIRKLRDG
-2895 GFGIFISSN
+2895 GIGVFITSN
-2904 GTLDNSQKLRDWVT
+2904 GTLDNSVKLREWIT
-2918 GDGGADIVGAFR
+2918 GDGNTDVIGAFR
-2930 LNNETFGGTGAT
+2930 LNNETFGGTGTT

-2949 KRVNGSKSTHAI
+2949 KRVNGSKGPRAI

-2981 TKGQE
+2981 IKGQE
-2986 IPVIKHLSMS
+2986 VPVVKHLSMT
-2996 YNKYFMEHPEYM
+2996 YNKYFMEHPENM

-3028 LYPTQGIDQNER
+3028 LYPAQGINQNER
-3040 LAKWVKSFS
+3040 LAAWAKSFA
-3049 EKGEDVAMTVTP
+3049 KMKEDVAIGTIS
-3061 QADVSIYE
+3061 QANRSIYE
-3069 SLGENIKEGSMLLDS
+3069 TLGENIKEGSMLLDS
-3084 KGKLCVAQFGKTIPL
+3084 KGKLCMAQFGKAIPL

-3106 KGRSKEE
+3106 KGHTKEE

-3124 LEDVLS
+3124 VADVLS
-3130 YEAEHEDDANL
+3130 YEMEHEDDADL
-3141 RPLLEKLN
+3141 QLQLDRLN
-3149 VAYDHF
+3149 GAYDHF
-3155 VNTYGR
+3155 INAYGH
-3161 LHKNTSISFLRND
+3161 LHRNPSISFLRND

-3189 ADKQGNRVQNYG
+3189 GDKHGNRVQNYG
-3201 KAEIFE
+3201 KAEIFK
-3207 KRVVEKEKLP
+3207 KRVVEKEKQP
-3217 EPKTINDGIIASI
+3217 EPKTIKDGIIASL
-3230 YQFGRVDVTYLSGKL
+3230 YQFGRVDTLYISGKL
-3245 GMNEDDIKKDII
+3245 NMSEDNVKKSIV
-3257 SKGLGFENPNSKQ
+3257 SEGLGFENPDSKQ
-3270 IEVSYE
+3270 MEVSYE

-3281 VREKLRQALASNE
+3281 VREKLQQAQANNE

-3303 ALEKVVPMNIPAHL
+3303 ALEKVIPMNIPAHL
-3317 IDFTLGSSWITPKLY
+3317 IDFTLGSSWIAPKLY
-3332 EDYVKEHTDIDVTL
+3332 EDYIKEHTDIDVTL
-3346 TNVGGTWFMKAPK
+3346 INAGGTWFMKTPS

-3364 KNRAMGIKSDMLHK
+3364 KNRAMGIKSEVLHK

-3392 KTITVSETRKKRNG
+3392 KTITVSETRKRWNG

-3420 ASKIDEIRQEF
+3420 ASKIDEIRQDF

-3437 KMQANEEMSQKMEHA
+3437 RMQADEDMSQKMERI

-3457 NNYVPKAIPDDFVP
+3457 NNYVPKTIPDEFVP

-3518 EMRRLGTARKPMIV
+3518 EMRRLGTAHKPMIV

-3613 LEQMKVADQDEN
+3613 LEQMKDVDPDETN
-3625 SVIARQAQREIDKM
+3625 VVTRQAQKEIDKM

-3653 RKGKDE
+3653 RKDKDE
-3659 KKSAISRQNAEVKAR
+3659 KKAAISRQNAEVKAR
-3674 EMLDRATDDVENF
+3674 EMLDRATDDVETF

-3735 AVLEKN
+3735 TVLEKN
-3741 NGRNVVFATGTPIS
+3741 NGRNVIFATGTPIS

-3760 IWTFMRYLMPADTMK
+3760 IWTFMRYLMSVDTMK

-3818 LVRIWSGI
+3818 LVRIWSGVA
-3826 TDTVRTDDQKA
+3826 DTVRTDDQKV
-3837 LKDKIPDMEGDKAQD
+3837 LKDKIPEMEGGKAQD

-3861 RSVMKYVKHQ
+3861 RSVMKYVKQQ
-3871 LSKYEDMSGKEKKE
+3871 LSEYENMSGKEKKE

-3899 AAVDARLVVADA
+3899 AAVDARLVVSDA
-3911 QDDSNSKTNEA
+3911 KDDAHSKTNEA

-3934 AYKGT
+3934 EYKGT

-3959 IKEKLIAQ
+3959 IKKKLVAQ
-3967 GVPAEQIVIMKSG
+3967 GIPVDEIVIMKSG

-3987 AIFDKVNNGDVR
+3987 AIFDKVNNGEVR

-4043 GNIHKDMDKPVRV
+4043 GNLHKDMNKPVRV

-4137 QWEADQTYVHHQ
+4137 QWEADQTYVHYQ
-4149 IPKLE
+4149 IPRLE
-4154 GQIRE
+4154 GLIRE
-4159 EQKRFENNRKYLD
+4159 ERKRLEDNRKYLD
-4172 IVTSTFDKASVLNIA
+4172 VIASTFGKTSVLDIT
-4187 IGKQKFTGTDEM
+4187 IGKQRFTGVEGM

-4208 QIKGVEDELRNSMMS
+4208 QIKGVEDELRNSMMN

-4229 LTINFGNIPFEVKTV
+4229 LSISFGDIPFEVKTT

-4252 NGTLFS
+4252 NGTLYS
-4258 GTRRAMTYSCPTLGI
+4258 GTRRAMTYSCPILGI

-4289 IAENVITGNDFRER
+4289 IAENVITGNDFREQL
-4303 IESTENALER
+4303 EATENALDR
-4313 DQNALAQVK
+4313 DRKALAQVK
-4322 ERDGKPFEFGAE
+4322 ERDGKPFEFTNE

-4361 EIDAGVDAA
+4361 EIDA
-4370 DDVVV
+4370 DVNVANDITV
-4375 AEEDEENVD
+4375 AEEDEDIVD
-4384 DENLYREADDDTAD
+4384 DENRYREVGDMGDGVLELATVSDT
-4398 YDFISIIPSVYT
+4398 YT
-4410 NKQREAYDLRQ
+4410 AKQREEYDLRQ

-4426 DTARETAAKLGLGD
+4426 DAARETASKLGIGD
-4440 KITIMETTDGLTGRK
+4440 RVTMMETADGLTGRRAK
-4455 ARAKGWF
+4455 AKGWF

-4467 KIVIVLAN
+4467 KIVVVLGN
-4475 HRNSEDVMQTILHE
+4475 HRNREDVMQTILHE

-4500 GSHFDTFLDNVFQNA
+4500 GPHFDTFLDNILLNA
-4515 DEEVRRT
+4515 DEDVRRA
-4522 IVEMTANNGWDFRT
+4522 IVEMAAKHGWDFRT
-4536 ATEEYLAKLAENTD
+4536 ATEEYLAGLAEDTD
-4550 FERAMQQ
+4550 FERAMNR
-4557 GWWQRIKQ
+4557 GWFNRIKD
-4565 LFLNMLHKIGF
+4565 LFLKMLHKIGF
-4576 DGFTGVE
+4576 EGFTGVE

-4593 WRSYEN
+4593 WCSYEN
-4599 LTEPGHYRSILGQ
+4599 LTEPGRYRSILGE
-4612 AADIDMQSRL
+4612 AADVDMQSRL
-4622 KVGNYEKKE
+4622 KVGNYQVKQTGDGDLAAEPAPIGNGA
-4631 FQQAGKA
+4631 FGPIYDQFRGKA
-4638 AESRALFRSGEE
+4638 KEAISFLTRKKAGEAVGALHHKDIGDIDLVWGNGKAGLAHILSKHPNVLDGIQDFINEMEVVQSSENRIVIESDSHRAVISKMLGQEKTPQWLLTAYAKKNATGGSSDIDPEPNQGKQNGTAPLQGNSSSANIGNVLESSKEPDEKVLFRSGEE
-4650 RDRAMVRDEYNRM
+4650 RDRAMARDEYNRM
-4663 LDETSHKFTEA
+4663 LNETSHKFTEA

-4687 AIAKSTGNKIE
+4687 AIAKASEGKIE

-4718 NTYKATFFKDLVDA
+4718 NAYKTTFFKDLVDA
-4732 VNKLADES
+4732 VNKLAGES

-4757 NEKMAERD
+4757 NEKMAARD
-4765 FNAYIKENP
+4765 FNAYIKEHP
-4774 NGTKTI
+4774 EGTKTI

-4791 TALTDTNDVVDAEMM
+4791 TALTETDNVVDAEMV
-4806 AAQMVEDFEEHHNVA
+4806 AEQMVKGFEGSHNVT
-4821 ELWQAVNAATKATLV
+4821 ELWQAINAATKATLT
-4836 KSYESGLIKKPE
+4836 KSYESGMIKKPE

-4877 GGAHGAFNA
+4877 GGGHGIFNA
-4886 PIKAAKGRKSLADDP
+4886 PVKAAKGRRSLADDP

-4943 LKYDAVSK
+4943 LKYDAVNK
-4951 EWNPVFADN
+4951 EWIPVFADN

-4968 TVEKKISDFNERM
+4968 TVERKISDFNERM

-4986 QDAGNYKRGRDAV
+4986 HDAGNYKRGRDAV

-5050 FYKAFKGIKNF
+5050 FYKAFKATKNF

-5079 RDAFYANSMVWV
+5079 RDAFYANSMIWV

-5096 YAISYNRNW
+5096 YALTYNKNW
-5105 GKALAHL
+5105 GQALIHL
-5112 GKLIYKQKTGTLD
+5112 GKLIYKQKNGTLD
-5125 RRNPLENMFYQFIM
+5125 RNNPIDELFYQFIM

-5145 YTFMNSVDDYKDT
+5145 YTFMNSVEDYKDT
-5158 IAKMIKESRR
+5158 IAKMVKESRR
-5168 SGWTPKTWIKFL
+5168 SGWNPKTWIKFL
-5180 DNQIDYLGRWAEDAS
+5180 DNQIDYLGRWAEDTS

-5289 FAAGTLLPML
+5289 FTAGTLLPML

-5357 SDATNYHSDELTT
+5357 SDATNYHSDELTA

-5388 GGTMAFVPSYAKPF
+5388 GGMMAFVPSYAKPF
-5402 VENAVNKDWTG
+5402 VENAANKDWTG
-5413 IPIYKKSDYN
+5413 VPIYKKSDYN

-5432 YKSTSPELVAL
+5432 YKGTSPELVAL
-5443 ARQLNEI
+5443 ARRLNEI

-5487 KTMMMPFNPNLREMR
+5487 KTMMMPFDPNLREMR

-5511 KAADERTKDRRITE
+5511 KAADERTKDRRVTE
-5525 EYYRYLDE
+5525 EYFRYVDE

-5545 REAKNGIAEYAEK
+5545 REARKGIVEYAEK

-5573 VKGYKSS
+5573 LKSYKSS
-5580 IDKIGQSL
+5580 IDKIGQAL
-5588 KAAPDDETRAEL
+5588 KDAPDDETRTEL
-5600 EGAIAEIRKE
+5600 EDAISEIRKE

>member
-1 MPYDKIDQLYD
+1 MPYNKIDQLYD

-20 SKDRNNFRN
+20 SKDRKNFRN

-67 GLHAVKPAER
+67 GLHAVKPAGQ
-77 KVQQTATPMTAAER
+77 KAPHAGTPMTGAER
-91 EEFVQGAHEIAQQA
+91 EEFAQGAQGIMQQA
-105 QGAQRRMRNVVD
+105 QGAEHRARNAAD
-117 YAKGNTGLHAKPVK
+117 YAKGNTGLHVKPVAI
-131 LGQNKNVVERA
+131 GRNKKVVERTA
-142 AVDPVTGKMRKNFL
+142 FNPTTGKMGKTYL
-156 TETGAEYENRKTAD
+156 TETGAEHENRGTAD
-170 LEQNAI
+170 LEQNAV
-176 DDYKERVLHPIE
+176 DDYEERVLHPVE

-202 KMASGRGEA
+202 KMASERGET
-211 LDNTMPA
+211 LDNAMPV

-292 APLYAT
+292 ATLYAT
-298 AQKVKNGQRLT
+298 AQKVKKGQPLT

-314 LLDNT
+314 MLDNT
-319 IANRQAHGKYD
+319 IANQQAHGRYD

-351 EFLATGGFSG
+351 EFLATSGYSG
-361 IADIGAKAGSRAA
+361 IANVGANLGSKAA
-374 AKYGTNAASKWLIKN
+374 AKYGTNAASKWLLKN

-411 TATDVFK
+411 TATDVLNRK
-418 RNMGQVSV
+418 MGQVSV
-426 DGSGAYKLEDGKSI
+426 DKNGNYKFEGGKDL
-440 GRSLWEGEAAQTLE
+440 GQSLWEGEAAQTLE

-468 WLAKGAEKL
+468 WLTKGAEKL

-484 AINYMNTNKWLEK
+484 AINYMSTNKWLEK

-513 IVLNAMLAGDNSISD
+513 IVLNAMLVGDNSISD
-528 LWDGKT
+528 LWDEKT

-569 ATDKAARV
+569 ATDKAAKV
-577 AGYQIAPEKWKPLQE
+577 ASYQMDTEKWKSLQAD
-592 TIDGTT
+592 IDGAT

-608 IMSDTELR
+608 IMSDAELQP
-616 SEDKKA
+616 EEKKA

-636 NMGLMNAT
+636 NMGLMNAA
-644 KDEVDSGDQ
+644 KDEAESGEP

-658 DESFTQGYN
+658 DESFNQGYN
-667 SEGSALTDAK
+667 SEGTALTDAK
-677 TAYELQHQKI
+677 TAYELQQQKI

-693 DTIAYADDNPVW
+693 DAAAYADDNPVG

-710 KEQGADEETQADFLA
+710 KEQGADEEVQGDFLA

-745 DRITESSAMIDSRMH
+745 DRITESDAMIDSRMH

-786 MSDDGTMVDSSQSD
+786 MSDDGTMVDNTQSD

-851 QIDGVLSMQQ
+851 QIDGVLPMLQ
-861 GDTYNIVDDEG
+861 GDTYDIVDDEG

-886 SLAVTLDDAQE
+886 SLAVMLDGARE
-897 AIPMTAEQLQTW
+897 AVPMTAEQLQAW

-921 EEEAATAL
+921 EEKAVAAL
-929 HPAKPE
+929 QPATT
-935 AETENGLPTYSI
+935 ETETGNGQPTYSI

-982 VNGKRV
+982 IKGKKV
-988 NMFTREELD
+988 NMFTRDELD
-997 SMLMQYNGEDV
+997 GMLLQHNGEDV
-1008 DAGGEVGET
+1008 NAGMGVAGVVERPQEGAQESAPENAGKSALQDRT
-1017 GTAESP
+1017 TAE
-1023 QANTDERSLQ
+1023 
-1033 EGVENAA
+1033 
-1040 QTVAPM
+1040 PM
-1046 PMTGEGEDAEPDFS
+1046 PMIGEGEDAEPDFS
-1060 RVAPARAHTYIYNE
+1060 RVDPARAHTYIYNE
-1074 AGLNRNEG
+1074 AGLDREEGNE
-1082 DAFVAANLKE
+1082 FVAANLKE
-1092 AQKALEKAKKGEP
+1092 AQKALDKAKKGEP
-1105 KMGTSIAKYK
+1105 KMGTSIAKYR
-1115 KEQAAYQQIVD
+1115 KEQAAYGQIV
-1126 GAQRTVDYWNG
+1126 GEAQKVVDYWNG

-1151 MRAEQQAA
+1151 VRAEQQAEDTRKAVEA
-1159 ETRQAIGAELQR
+1159 EWQR
-1171 KEEEARKATEQ
+1171 KEAEAQKAAEQ

-1197 WDAVPK
+1197 WDAARK
-1203 VEGAANEIVLPNGEK
+1203 IEGAANEIVLPNGEK
-1218 VAGHYVLV
+1218 VAGRYVLV

-1262 RDKDAQRITREIAG
+1262 RDKDAQRITRNIASD
-1276 NYDSRALQSPVVVS
+1276 YDSRAMQSPVVVS
-1290 KDGIVLSGNGRTMA
+1290 RDGVVLSGNGRTMA
-1304 GELAAANNTDGA
+1304 GELAATNNTDGA

-1497 ADAIALVYNA
+1497 ADAISLVYNA

-1563 AVYNHKAAD
+1563 AVYNHNAAD

-1603 EQQQTEAIGQAV
+1603 EQQTEAIGQAV
-1615 ERRKADSI
+1615 ERRKAESI

-1633 KGSGID
+1633 EESRID
-1639 APVNDGDYTLSD
+1639 APANDGDYTLSD

-1735 IIFSIENSRNRTGRR
+1735 IIFSIENGRSRTGRR

-1857 TEAEKETD
+1857 TEAEKEAD
-1865 VTPTEGQKEAG
+1865 VNPTEAQKEAG

-1933 IYLSE
+1933 IFLSD
-1938 NPASGHVFVIDQV
+1938 NPASGHVFVVDQV

-1963 MYGFPDAESAKQA
+1963 MYGFDSAEEAKQA
-1976 YLSNYEDGWQ
+1976 YLSNYEKGWK
-1986 GLGSITEVSK
+1986 GLGDITEVTK
-1996 NDFKKWID
+1996 EKFKKWVD

-2013 AEYAAVKTQSAN
+2013 AEYRNVKGTSDVNEAATASQRTERTGGKQA
-2025 RVENKSSKDL
+2025 EQKSS
-2035 SKSEKDVSLQS
+2035 S
-2046 KSSEYENSRR
+2046 
-2056 NSQGTGRNRPK
+2056 
-2067 KLGENDA
+2067 
-2074 IGLRLESAGRESE
+2074 
-2087 KANGGSLGERIERE
+2087 
-2101 RAAAEKFAAEHGA
+2101 
-2114 LMSIDDLFSLGDI
+2114 
-2127 GPSGTESD
+2127 
-2135 TYFSRDGYVYK
+2135 
-2146 MNNLMHNPLVSDYL
+2146 
-2160 KRLSFHNK
+2160 
-2168 IFTNTPYELVGFV
+2168 
-2181 KSGKSLYPVVRQES
+2181 
-2195 VDFDRQGTKGEI
+2195 
-2207 SSYMQSLGFVDD
+2207 
-2219 GDGVFHNNEYTVK
+2219 
-2232 DVKPKNVFK
+2232 
-2241 GKDGQLYVVDAEISE
+2241 
-2256 NENNK
+2256 
-2261 ANKESKQKTG
+2261 G

-2279 YEELKKRMRSKLGQ
+2279 ADEIRKRLRAKLLGQ
-2293 LNMGVDPEML
+2293 VNMGIDPEIL
-2303 AIGAEMAVY
+2303 ALGTELAVY

-2321 GEYAMG
+2321 VDYAKAMIEYMGEEV
-2327 MIADLGDAIRP
+2327 RP

-2343 YNGARDLPEMGGLS
+2343 YNGARDLPEMEELANEMSSYDDVHAFNVAVIG
-2357 KEMTPYDEVNLFDVA
+2357 KE
-2372 TIGTKGEELK
+2372 GEEVK
-2382 PTLLDTAEQIS
+2382 PTVFDTAEQIS
-2393 NEQTVERN
+2393 KETTVERN
-2401 MNQETKDTN
+2401 AQEDAKNTIKTAD
-2410 ETDNIDNGT
+2410 IDNDV
-2419 YSITKQYNKKKGTQ
+2419 YSITKQHNSKRDVD
-2433 IWVVRSNGERT
+2433 IWVVRGKERT
-2444 DRETYLKRKEAAKQN
+2444 DKDVYTQRKQIAKEH
-2459 GDGYWSSFVKGF
+2459 GGYYSSFRGVNGF
-2471 VFNSPEDAQSFADDV
+2471 VFNTPEGAQNFANEA
-2486 FNTQTAGNN
+2486 FNMKANEN
-2495 TQKSEEIMRGGFLDK
+2495 YAQKTKEIMHGDSESRTAAPRKIDVTGLLGELNAKGEAKLSD
-2510 KQHSG
+2510 H
-2515 FETLTSKDEDAG
+2515 
-2527 KKEVEEPSS
+2527 EEP
-2536 SNHIPD
+2536 IMVE
-2542 ANKMVDGNNKKNLQ
+2542 NKTNIEEKAKENRQRNSAEKKKN
-2556 RSNSIKKKDVSS
+2556 VSS
-2568 QVDNDLFG
+2568 QVENDLFG
-2576 DLFNEIE
+2576 GLFNENE
-2583 SKTENNGK
+2583 SKSQDNENDH
-2591 EKRTRTENQIG
+2591 RNQIENRKSDNG
-2602 DDGILQGE
+2602 VLQGKS
-2610 PVGSWAAD
+2610 VVDRAAD
-2618 KNQLD
+2618 LQGLD
-2623 GNIQESRNERHG
+2623 GDIQESRNERHG
-2635 DRRISE
+2635 DRELSE
-2641 AASQGGLVRAE
+2641 ATGQGGLVRAE
-2652 RPVGRLQGLEVLKNT
+2652 RSVGRLQGLEPPKNIR
-2667 HNNRAE
+2667 NNHTE
-2673 RGVDYTPK
+2673 RGVDHTPK
-2681 GIDARIEANIKAI
+2681 GLDARIDANIRAI
-2694 ELMQQLVESGER
+2694 ELMQQLMESGER
-2706 ATPEQMSVLRQFSG
+2706 ATPEQMSILRQFSG

-2733 DWKATETA
+2733 DWKITETA

-2768 HIIDALWDTARAVGF
+2768 HIIDTLWDVTRALGF
-2783 EGGRVLEGSAG
+2783 KGGRILEGSAG

-2802 PADMSERSDIH
+2802 PADISERSDIH
-2813 AVEVDQTTGNILS
+2813 AIEVDQTTGNILS

-2836 QGFEQTKVPNG
+2836 QGFEQTKIPNG

-2866 TTGDGD
+2866 ITGDND

-2885 AKNVRKLKEG
+2885 AKNIRKLRDG
-2895 GFGIFISSN
+2895 GIGVFITSN
-2904 GTLDNSQKLRDWVT
+2904 GTLDNSVKLREWIT
-2918 GDGGADIVGAFR
+2918 GDGNTDVIGAFR
-2930 LNNETFGGTGAT
+2930 LNNETFGGTGTT

-2949 KRVNGSKSTHAI
+2949 KRVNGSKGSRAI

-2981 TKGQE
+2981 IKGQE
-2986 IPVIKHLSMS
+2986 VPVVKHLSMT
-2996 YNKYFMEHPEYM
+2996 YNKYFMEHPENM

-3028 LYPTQGIDQNER
+3028 LYPAQGINQNER
-3040 LAKWVKSFS
+3040 LAAWAKSFA
-3049 EKGEDVAMTVTP
+3049 KMKEDVAIGTIS
-3061 QADVSIYE
+3061 QANRSMYE
-3069 SLGENIKEGSMLLDS
+3069 TLGENIKEGSMLLDS
-3084 KGKLCVAQFGKTIPL
+3084 KGKLCMAQFGKAIPL

-3106 KGRSKEE
+3106 KGHTKEE

-3124 LEDVLS
+3124 VADVLS
-3130 YEAEHEDDANL
+3130 YEMEHEDDADL
-3141 RPLLEKLN
+3141 QLQLDRLN
-3149 VAYDHF
+3149 GAYDHF
-3155 VNTYGR
+3155 INAYGH
-3161 LHKNTSISFLRND
+3161 LHRNPSISFLRND

-3189 ADKQGNRVQNYG
+3189 GDKHGNRVQNYG
-3201 KAEIFE
+3201 KAEIFK
-3207 KRVVEKEKLP
+3207 KRVVEKEKQP
-3217 EPKTINDGIIASI
+3217 EPKTIKDGIIASL
-3230 YQFGRVDVTYLSGKL
+3230 YQFGRVDTLYISGKL
-3245 GMNEDDIKKDII
+3245 NMSEDNVKKSIV
-3257 SKGLGFENPNSKQ
+3257 SEGLGFENPDSKQ
-3270 IEVSYE
+3270 MEVSYE

-3281 VREKLRQALASNE
+3281 VREKLQQAQANNE

-3303 ALEKVVPMNIPAHL
+3303 ALEKVIPMNIPAHL
-3317 IDFTLGSSWITPKLY
+3317 IDFTLGSSWIAPKLY

-3346 TNVGGTWFMKAPK
+3346 INAGGTWFMKTPS

-3364 KNRAMGIKSDMLHK
+3364 KNRAMGIKSEVLHK

-3392 KTITVSETRKKRNG
+3392 KTITVSETRKKWNG

-3420 ASKIDEIRQEF
+3420 ASKIDEIRQDF

-3437 KMQANEEMSQKMEHA
+3437 RMQADEDMSQKMERI

-3457 NNYVPKAIPDDFVP
+3457 NNYVPKTIPDEFVP

-3518 EMRRLGTARKPMIV
+3518 EMRRLGTAHKPMIV

-3613 LEQMKVADQDEN
+3613 LEQMKDADPDETN
-3625 SVIARQAQREIDKM
+3625 VVTRQAQKEIDKM

-3653 RKGKDE
+3653 RKDKDE
-3659 KKSAISRQNAEVKAR
+3659 KKAAISRQNAEVKAR

-3741 NGRNVVFATGTPIS
+3741 NGRNVIFATGTPIS

-3760 IWTFMRYLMPADTMK
+3760 IWTFMRYLMSADTMK

-3818 LVRIWSGI
+3818 LVRIWSGVA
-3826 TDTVRTDDQKA
+3826 DTVRTDDQKV
-3837 LKDKIPDMEGDKAQD
+3837 LKDKIPEMEGGKAQD

-3861 RSVMKYVKHQ
+3861 RSVMKYVKQQ
-3871 LSKYEDMSGKEKKE
+3871 LSEYENMSGKEKKE

-3899 AAVDARLVVADA
+3899 AAVDARLVVSDA
-3911 QDDSNSKTNEA
+3911 KDDAHSKTNEA

-3934 AYKGT
+3934 EYKGT

-3959 IKEKLIAQ
+3959 IKKKLVAQ
-3967 GVPAEQIVIMKSG
+3967 GIPVDEIVIMKSG
-3980 MSVKKKL
+3980 MSVKKKF
-3987 AIFDKVNNGDVR
+3987 AIFDKVNNGEVR

-4043 GNIHKDMDKPVRV
+4043 GNLHKDMNKPVRV

-4137 QWEADQTYVHHQ
+4137 QWEADQTYVHYQ
-4149 IPKLE
+4149 IPRLE

-4159 EQKRFENNRKYLD
+4159 ERKRLEDNRKYLD
-4172 IVTSTFDKASVLNIA
+4172 VIASTFGKTSVLDIT
-4187 IGKQKFTGTDEM
+4187 IGKQRFTGVEGM

-4208 QIKGVEDELRNSMMS
+4208 QIKGVEDELRNSMMN

-4229 LTINFGNIPFEVKTV
+4229 LSISFGDIPFEVKTT

-4252 NGTLFS
+4252 NGTLYS
-4258 GTRRAMTYSCPTLGI
+4258 GTRRAMTYSCPILGI

-4289 IAENVITGNDFRER
+4289 IAENVITGNDFREQL
-4303 IESTENALER
+4303 EATENALDR
-4313 DQNALAQVK
+4313 DRKALAQVK
-4322 ERDGKPFEFGAE
+4322 ERDGKPFEFTNE

-4361 EIDAGVDAA
+4361 EIDA
-4370 DDVVV
+4370 DVNVANDITV
-4375 AEEDEENVD
+4375 AEEDEDIVD
-4384 DENLYREADDDTAD
+4384 DENRYREVGDMGDGVLELATVSDT
-4398 YDFISIIPSVYT
+4398 YT
-4410 NKQREAYDLRQ
+4410 AKQREEYDLRQ

-4426 DTARETAAKLGLGD
+4426 DAARETASKLGIGD
-4440 KITIMETTDGLTGRK
+4440 RVTMMETADGLTGRRAK
-4455 ARAKGWF
+4455 AKGWF

-4467 KIVIVLAN
+4467 KIVVVLGN
-4475 HRNSEDVMQTILHE
+4475 HRNREDVMQTVLHE

-4500 GSHFDTFLDNVFQNA
+4500 GSHFDTFLDNILLNA
-4515 DEEVRRT
+4515 DEDVRRA
-4522 IVEMTANNGWDFRT
+4522 IVEMAAKYGWDFRT
-4536 ATEEYLAKLAENTD
+4536 ATEEYLAGLAEDTD
-4550 FERAMQQ
+4550 FERAMNR
-4557 GWWQRIKQ
+4557 GWFNRIKD
-4565 LFLNMLHKIGF
+4565 LFLKMLHKIGF
-4576 DGFTGVE
+4576 EGFTGVD

-4599 LTEPGHYRSILGQ
+4599 LTEPGRYRSILGE
-4612 AADIDMQSRL
+4612 AADVDMQSRL
-4622 KVGNYEKKE
+4622 KVGNYQV
-4631 FQQAGKA
+4631 QQTGDGDLAAEPAPIGNGAFGPIYDQFRGKA
-4638 AESRALFRSGEE
+4638 KEAISFLTRKKAGEAVGALHHKDIGDIDLVWGNGKAGLAHILSKHPNVLDGIQDFINEMEVVQSSENRIVIESDSHRAVISKMLGQEKTPQWLLTAYAKKNATGGSSDIDPEPNQGKQNGTAPLQGNSSSANIGNVLESSKEPDEKVLFRSGEE
-4650 RDRAMVRDEYNRM
+4650 RDRAMARDEYNRM
-4663 LDETSHKFTEA
+4663 LNETSHKFTEA

-4687 AIAKSTGNKIE
+4687 AIAKASEGKIE

-4718 NTYKATFFKDLVDA
+4718 NAYKTTFFKDLVDA
-4732 VNKLADES
+4732 VNKLAGES

-4757 NEKMAERD
+4757 NEKMAARD
-4765 FNAYIKENP
+4765 FNAYIKEHP
-4774 NGTKTI
+4774 EGTKTI

-4791 TALTDTNDVVDAEMM
+4791 TALTETDNVVDAEMV
-4806 AAQMVEDFEEHHNVA
+4806 AEQMVKGFEGSHNVT
-4821 ELWQAVNAATKATLV
+4821 ELWQAINAATKATLT
-4836 KSYESGLIKKPE
+4836 KSYESGMMKKPE

-4863 GFDETTGDEVYNYF
+4863 GFDETTSDEVYNYF
-4877 GGAHGAFNA
+4877 GGGHGIFNA
-4886 PIKAAKGRKSLADDP
+4886 PVKAAKGRRSLADDP

-4943 LKYDAVSK
+4943 LKYDAVNK
-4951 EWNPVFADN
+4951 EWIPVFADN

-4968 TVEKKISDFNERM
+4968 TVERKISDFNERM

-4986 QDAGNYKRGRDAV
+4986 HDAGNYKRGRDAV

-5050 FYKAFKGIKNF
+5050 FYKAFKATKNF

-5079 RDAFYANSMVWV
+5079 RDAFYANSMIWV

-5096 YAISYNRNW
+5096 YALTYNKNW
-5105 GKALAHL
+5105 GQALIHL
-5112 GKLIYKQKTGTLD
+5112 GKLIYKQKNGTLD
-5125 RRNPLENMFYQFIM
+5125 RNNPIDELFYQFIM

-5145 YTFMNSVDDYKDT
+5145 YTFMNSVEDYKDT
-5158 IAKMIKESRR
+5158 IAKMVKESRR
-5168 SGWTPKTWIKFL
+5168 SGWNPKTWIKFL
-5180 DNQIDYLGRWAEDAS
+5180 DNQIDYLGRWAEDTS

-5289 FAAGTLLPML
+5289 FTAGTLLPML

-5357 SDATNYHSDELTT
+5357 SDATNYHSDELTA

-5388 GGTMAFVPSYAKPF
+5388 GGMMAFVPSYAKPF
-5402 VENAVNKDWTG
+5402 VENAANKDWTG
-5413 IPIYKKSDYN
+5413 VPIYKKSDYN

-5432 YKSTSPELVAL
+5432 YKGTSPELVAL
-5443 ARQLNEI
+5443 ARRLDEI
-5450 SGGDKYTKGKID
+5450 SGGDKYTKGK
-5462 VNPAE
+5462 
-5467 IEHLFEGY
+5467 L
-5475 LGGLGSFVNQTK
+5475 LCLQ
-5487 KTMMMPFNPNLREMR
+5487 
-5502 NVPIANKFF
+5502 
-5511 KAADERTKDRRITE
+5511 
-5525 EYYRYLDE
+5525 
-5533 YEKTAQKVSGYT
+5533 
-5545 REAKNGIAEYAEK
+5545 
-5558 IDFLFNSPEYERYQI
+5558 
-5573 VKGYKSS
+5573 
-5580 IDKIGQSL
+5580 
-5588 KAAPDDETRAEL
+5588 
-5600 EGAIAEIRKE
+5600 
-5610 AVDVLR
+5610 
-5616 ATEQ
+5616 